1 MRRENKNPRK
11 ILFSV
16 LIAIAFVVL
25 AGIKLGYANIIS
37 PKQGINEYH
46 FYNDTIEN
54 KASATE
60 IQKQLITD
68 EGKLSDP
75 GHVFKNKD
83 KVFLKWQDEEGN
95 EIKFDTPIEIKGNDK
110 KIINVYPVFKGQV
123 VITYYIVGDKNDRVY
138 MTDTISDADS
148 YKLPE
153 DPTIYDANKY
163 FVNWSTS
170 KDGKSG
176 VYDEESLKND
186 IKAGKTDIKLYA
198 ITEFKHKATFITG
211 DGASFQDQILADD
224 GGKLDKMPEK
234 PTRAGYEFSHW
245 SLTEDGD
252 PVDLNTLVLDKDI
265 NVYAVWKP
273 VVVDYKFKVMVQN
286 INDDGYTFH
295 EIISAR
301 GLNGEKTSLPF
312 KGSENPDPKVAPSGP
327 IVEDIA
333 KLTEKDGRFND
344 SYNSKDENGQMDHTY
359 TNPQTLDYLG
369 FHLNEEKTKQ
379 AFETIKADGSTVV
392 PVYMDRNVHTIWV
405 YKNASGTSYYQAN
418 WVNATDENG
427 NIHVDLRYGQ
437 SSETWFDK
445 LNKDYIYYKDK
456 SIGSFYTKA
465 PVMGDKDVYMYR
477 VYAKGQGFQL
487 RFVEWDPSKFN
498 AQINSGSLDQLK
510 ATLGTMKEIGDRVK
524 FENTEHYVTYYG
536 RNYRV
541 FEPSDG
547 MWASKTNTWVD
558 ETDHVDDI
566 KGFQPKTGDMS
577 ADGLQSV
584 NVNNPAFRDYMFTPK
599 GYGGYFNYTGTK
611 YIDNGSYVGFL
622 FYERKTY
629 NIIYYSGNKK
639 LASNPYKYEADTSDF
654 GLDYKIGETKNPDNP
669 NQVFMGWYEDSSFS
683 VEHKHEDGAKMPAHD
698 ITVYAKWDSRQ
709 YEVTFHTNQD
719 DYEKDTEKIT
729 EIPEDDTLYDGK
741 YKDAKVSEENFPQPV
756 KPKDATEFLGW
767 YEKNKNG
774 RFVKANLHKPIKN
787 NDTHLYAKWKY
798 DYLELKY
805 DLNLPA
811 TDKVEGK
818 APTDSNSYIKDA
830 KAQATDVGNVKVNGG
845 KKVFVGWSETKDGS
859 SGLILPSETVLMD
872 KNKTLYA
879 QWKEIPD
886 LPTTKVTYDANGGEG
901 AQYEVEEII
910 TNDSHKVLGN
920 GEGEKINYTRE
931 GYVFKGWNRD
941 KNATKAE
948 FQKDDEV
955 TVTSLDE
962 STNNYIY
969 AIWAPIINYTT
980 DGNGQV
986 KEGENFVDNTKEE
999 VELKSNPKGTD
1010 TKAKEGYKFSHW
1022 TADKEITLND
1032 GTKIAAGEKIT
1043 EEQLKQAVITE
1054 PLTFKANFVKDAP
1067 NEFNVT
1073 HEFKVADDSPIKE
1086 MPADVKK
1093 AVDAQLPDDK
1103 TAEDGKTTTPG
1114 ELKAPK
1120 DVEDKTNDG
1129 VWKFE
1134 SFKDQDTTTD
1144 EVDAKVNGADVKFE
1158 GEWKFTPNE
1167 HKVTYEYVSGTE
1179 GVDLP
1184 AELKAKAPKEV
1195 TGKVKGDKITSPVPE
1210 GKDAE
1215 FRDETNKG
1223 TWTFKSYDKDSVEI
1237 TNKDEN
1243 VQGTWEFTPDPE
1255 PGKYN
1260 VTHEFKV
1267 AEDSPVKEMPA
1278 DVKKAVDAQLPENK
1292 TAEDGKT
1299 TTPGEL
1305 KDPKDVEDKTNDG
1318 VWKFEGFKDQNPD
1331 TKDVDAK
1338 VNGADVKFEGEWKF
1352 KPNEHEVTYEYVSGT
1367 EGKELPAELKAKAP
1381 EKVTGKVKGD
1391 TVTSPVPTG
1400 DDATF
1405 RDEANKGTWTFKSYD
1420 KNEVEITNKDEKVTG
1435 TWEFTPDAEPGKY
1448 NVTHKF
1454 VSKDP
1459 NKELPQEVLALL
1471 PADQTGKE
1479 KGDVVKPTE
1488 PKTKTV
1494 EVKDGTWKFVSYD
1507 KDSKTVEDKDVEFT
1521 GTWEFTPKTTPIDYN
1536 VSHKFVSATEG
1547 KTLPKA
1553 VTDLTPDQQT
1563 GKKDGETVTPTAP
1576 TQTEVKDTEND
1587 GTWKFEGYDE
1597 NSKTINKSDVTFEGK
1612 WKFTLNE
1619 HKVTYEYVSG
1629 TEGVELPEALK
1640 AKAPDEVTGKVKG
1653 DTVTSP
1659 VPTGD
1664 DATFRDDVNKG
1675 TWTFKSYDKNDVTI
1689 SNKDEKVT
1697 GTWEFTP
1704 DVVTEYVDE
1713 DGNTISPK
1721 ENGAKEKKDID
1732 GYEFV
1737 RTEKDDK
1744 GNTKHIYKKKTT
1756 PTDYNVNHKFVSAT
1770 EGKDLPKAVTDLTPD
1785 QQTGKK
1791 DGDTVTPTAPT
1802 QKEVKDTEND
1812 GTWTFE
1818 GYDENSKTIN
1828 KSDVTFEGKWKFT
1841 PNEHKVTYKFESE
1854 DPTKPLPKEVTDLL
1868 PDPEKGKVKGDKVT
1882 PTKPV
1887 PESITTK
1894 DGVWTFVGYDEE
1906 SKTVGDKDVEFI
1918 GKWKFSPKPD
1928 PVTYNVNH
1936 QFKSATKGKD
1946 LPQAVK
1952 DQLPDQQTGIEDGKT
1967 VTPTS
1972 PKKEKVEDTD
1982 NDGTWTFKGYKD
1994 LDTTTDDVDAKVDGA
2009 DVMFEGSWEFTP
2021 NKHKVTYEYVS
2032 GTKGVDL
2039 PEALKA
2045 KAPKEVTGKVKGDK
2059 VTSPVPEGK
2068 DAEFRDDKNKGTWTF
2083 KSFDKNS
2090 VEISNQDEKVTGTWV
2105 FTPDP
2110 EYKVE
2115 HKFVSSTKGKDLP
2128 KAVTDL
2134 TPAQQTGKKDG
2145 ETVTPT
2151 APKETKV
2158 EDKTNDGTW
2167 TFEGYDK
2174 DSKTIDKSDV
2184 TFEGKWKFTP
2194 NKHEV
2199 IHKFVSKDP
2208 NKKLPKEVTDLLP
2221 ANQTEKVK
2229 GDEVTPSEPQT
2240 KTVKVKDGT
2249 WKFVSYDKDNK
2260 TVEDKDVEFIGTW
2273 EFTPK
2278 TTPTDVVTEYVD
2290 EDGNTIAPK
2299 ENGTKAKKD
2308 IDGYEFVRTETDEQ
2322 GNTKH
2327 IYKKKVTPP
2336 ADVVTE
2342 YVDEDGKTIS
2352 PKENGT
2358 KEKKDIDGYVFVRTE
2373 TDDKGNTKHI
2383 YKKKT
2388 TPSPSVVTKFVDEKG
2403 NPIAKDEDGK
2413 QDKKD
2418 IPGYEFVKTETD
2430 KDGNVIHVY
2439 KFKQT
2444 PSPTVETRYVD
2455 TEGNQILADKAGT
2468 HDPSTIE
2475 GYQLVRTEKDENG
2488 NTVHIYKKLAP
2499 VPKVETRYVDENGNQ
2514 LLPPK
2519 EGTQNQVNIDGYDYV
2534 STNKDNNGN
2543 TIHVYKKKPIQ
2554 DVETRYL
2561 DTEGNQILADKAG
2574 THDPSTIEGYQ
2585 LVRTEKDENGNTVHI
2600 YKKLAPVPKVET
2612 RYVDENG
2619 NQLLLP
2625 KEGTQN
2631 QVNIEGYDYVS
2642 TNKDNNGNTIH
2653 VYKKKVLTPDVVTK
2667 YVDENGNEISDT
2679 QKGKHPSKNIEGYEI
2694 ITTKSDEKGNIIYVY
2709 RKKAAPT
2716 KVVTKFVDEKGNPIA
2731 ESEDGKKP
2739 KKDIK
2744 GYEFVKTE
2752 TDKDGNTIH
2761 IYKKKEN
2768 TSKVVTKYVDENG
2781 KTIAPNEDGKKP
2793 KKDIKGYEFVKTE
2806 TDKNGNTI
2814 HIYKK
2819 SSSAENKYKVTHKF
2833 ESSTPGKSL
2842 PKEIL
2847 DLLPKNQDGIENGTK
2862 VSPTKPSKL
2871 EVKVKDG
2878 TWVFEGYDKD
2888 SSVVNSKDVNFT
2900 GKWKFV
2906 PNKIGKIKVSTGAN
2920 SRSKSNVKTG
2930 IEGSSNLIFVLIGS
2944 AFALYKNKKNKY

>member
-54 KASATE
+54 KDSAKE
-60 IQKQLITD
+60 IQKQIVLDKKSI
-68 EGKLSDP
+68 SDP
-75 GHVFKNKD
+75 GHVFKDKD
-83 KVFLKWQDEEGN
+83 KVLLKWQDEEGN
-95 EIKFDTPIEIKGNDK
+95 DIKFDTPIEIKGNDK
-110 KIINVYPVFKGQV
+110 KIINVYPVFKNQV
-123 VITYYIVGDKNDRVY
+123 VITYYISGSTNDRVY
-138 MTDTISDADS
+138 MTDTITDASS
-148 YKLPE
+148 YKLPV

-163 FVNWSTS
+163 FVNWSET

-176 VYDEESLKND
+176 VYDEESLKKD
-186 IKAGKTDIKLYA
+186 IAAGKTDIKLYA

-622 FYERKTY
+622 FYKRKTY

-719 DYEKDTEKIT
+719 DYEKDIEKIT

-872 KNKTLYA
+872 KSKTLYA

-886 LPTTKVTYDANGGEG
+886 LPTTKVTYDANGGVG
-901 AQYEVEEII
+901 DQYVVEEII

-955 TVTSLDE
+955 TVNSLDE
-962 STNNYIY
+962 SKNNYIY

-986 KEGENFVDNTKEE
+986 KEDENFVDNTKEE
-999 VELKSNPKGTD
+999 VELKSNPKGTE

-1032 GTKIAAGEKIT
+1032 GTKIPVGEKIT

-1054 PLTFKANFVKDAP
+1054 PLTFTANFVKDAP

-1073 HEFKVADDSPIKE
+1073 HEFKVAKDSPIKE
-1086 MPADVKK
+1086 MPADIKI
-1093 AVDAQLPDDK
+1093 AVYSQLPDDK
-1103 TAEDGKTTTPG
+1103 KAEDGKTTTPG
-1114 ELKAPK
+1114 ELK
-1120 DVEDKTNDG
+1120 N
-1129 VWKFE
+1129 
-1134 SFKDQDTTTD
+1134 
-1144 EVDAKVNGADVKFE
+1144 
-1158 GEWKFTPNE
+1158 
-1167 HKVTYEYVSGTE
+1167 
-1179 GVDLP
+1179 
-1184 AELKAKAPKEV
+1184 
-1195 TGKVKGDKITSPVPE
+1195 
-1210 GKDAE
+1210 
-1215 FRDETNKG
+1215 
-1223 TWTFKSYDKDSVEI
+1223 
-1237 TNKDEN
+1237 
-1243 VQGTWEFTPDPE
+1243 
-1255 PGKYN
+1255 
-1260 VTHEFKV
+1260 
-1267 AEDSPVKEMPA
+1267 
-1278 DVKKAVDAQLPENK
+1278 PEN
-1292 TAEDGKT
+1292 
-1299 TTPGEL
+1299 
-1305 KDPKDVEDKTNDG
+1305 VEDKTNDG

-1338 VNGADVKFEGEWKF
+1338 VNGADVTFEGTWKF
-1352 KPNEHEVTYEYVSGT
+1352 TPNKHKVTYEYVSGT
-1367 EGKELPAELKAKAP
+1367 EGKELPEALKAKAP
-1381 EKVTGKVKGD
+1381 KEVTGKVKGN

-1405 RDEANKGTWTFKSYD
+1405 RDDKNKGTWTFKSYD
-1420 KNEVEITNKDEKVTG
+1420 KNEVEITNKDENVKG
-1435 TWEFTPDAEPGKY
+1435 TWEFTPDPEPGKY

-1459 NKELPQEVLALL
+1459 NKELPKEVLALV
-1471 PADQTGKE
+1471 PADQTGKV

-1488 PKTKTV
+1488 PQTKTV
-1494 EVKDGTWKFVSYD
+1494 NVEDGTWTFVEYD
-1507 KDSKTVEDKDVEFT
+1507 KNQETIDNKDVEFT
-1521 GTWEFTPKTTPIDYN
+1521 GTWEFTPKTTPTDYN
-1536 VSHKFVSATEG
+1536 VNHKFVSSTEG
-1547 KTLPKA
+1547 KALPKA

-1576 TQTEVKDTEND
+1576 KETTVEDAGND
-1587 GTWKFEGYDE
+1587 GTWKFEGYDKD
-1597 NSKTINKSDVTFEGK
+1597 SKTID
-1612 WKFTLNE
+1612 
-1619 HKVTYEYVSG
+1619 
-1629 TEGVELPEALK
+1629 
-1640 AKAPDEVTGKVKG
+1640 
-1653 DTVTSP
+1653 
-1659 VPTGD
+1659 
-1664 DATFRDDVNKG
+1664 
-1675 TWTFKSYDKNDVTI
+1675 
-1689 SNKDEKVT
+1689 
-1697 GTWEFTP
+1697 
-1704 DVVTEYVDE
+1704 
-1713 DGNTISPK
+1713 
-1721 ENGAKEKKDID
+1721 
-1732 GYEFV
+1732 
-1737 RTEKDDK
+1737 
-1744 GNTKHIYKKKTT
+1744 
-1756 PTDYNVNHKFVSAT
+1756 
-1770 EGKDLPKAVTDLTPD
+1770 
-1785 QQTGKK
+1785 
-1791 DGDTVTPTAPT
+1791 
-1802 QKEVKDTEND
+1802 
-1812 GTWTFE
+1812 
-1818 GYDENSKTIN
+1818 

-1841 PNEHKVTYKFESE
+1841 PNKHKVTYEYVSGTKGKELPEALKAKAPKEATGKVKGDKVTSPVPEGKDAEFRDETNKGTWTFKSYDKNEVEITNKDENVKGTWVFTPDAEPNKYNVKHEFVSATEGKTLPQAVKELTPKDQTGKEDGSVVKPTEPEKTKVADTENDGTWTFEGYKDQDKTTDEVDAKVNGADVKFEGEWKFTPNEHQVTYKFESE

-1882 PTKPV
+1882 PTKPI

-1894 DGVWTFVGYDEE
+1894 DGVWTFVKY
-1906 SKTVGDKDVEFI
+1906 DKDSETVDNKDLVFT
-1918 GKWKFSPKPD
+1918 GTWKFSPKPV
-1928 PVTYNVNH
+1928 PTTYKVNH

-1952 DQLPDQQTGIEDGKT
+1952 DQLPDQQTGIEDKST
-1967 VTPTS
+1967 VTPTA

-1982 NDGTWTFKGYKD
+1982 NDGIWKFKGYKD
-1994 LDTTTDDVDAKVDGA
+1994 LDENTEKVDAKVDGA

-2032 GTKGVDL
+2032 GTEGKEL
-2039 PEALKA
+2039 PAELKA

-2128 KAVTDL
+2128 KAVTNL
-2134 TPAQQTGKKDG
+2134 TPKDQTGKKDG

-2221 ANQTEKVK
+2221 ANQTGKVK
-2229 GDEVTPSEPQT
+2229 GDEVTPTEPKT

-2249 WKFVSYDKDNK
+2249 WKFVSYDKENK
-2260 TVEDKDVEFIGTW
+2260 KVEDKDVEFTGTW
-2273 EFTPK
+2273 EFIP
-2278 TTPTDVVTEYVD
+2278 DVVTEYVD
-2290 EDGNTIAPK
+2290 ENGKTIAPK
-2299 ENGTKAKKD
+2299 EDGTKPNKE
-2308 IDGYEFVRTETDEQ
+2308 IDGYKFVKTEKDDK

-2342 YVDEDGKTIS
+2342 YVDEDGNTIA
-2352 PKENGT
+2352 PKENGKQT
-2358 KEKKDIDGYVFVRTE
+2358 NKDIDGYEFVKTT

-2388 TPSPSVVTKFVDEKG
+2388 TPSPSIVTKFVDEKG
-2403 NPIAKDEDGK
+2403 NPLAKDEDGK

-2418 IPGYEFVKTETD
+2418 FPGYEFVETKND
-2430 KDGNVIHVY
+2430 KDGNVVHVY
-2439 KFKQT
+2439 KLIPT
-2444 PSPTVETRYVD
+2444 TTVETRYVD
-2455 TEGNQILADKAGT
+2455 TEGKQILADKAGT

-2475 GYQLVRTEKDENG
+2475 GYQFVKTEKDEKG

-2519 EGTQNQVNIDGYDYV
+2519 EGTQNQVNIDGYDYI

-2554 DVETRYL
+2554 DVETRYV

-2574 THDPSTIEGYQ
+2574 THDPSNIEGYQ
-2585 LVRTEKDENGNTVHI
+2585 FVRTEKDEKGNTRHI
-2600 YKKLAPVPKVET
+2600 YQKLAPVPKVET

-2631 QVNIEGYDYVS
+2631 QVNIDGYDYVS

-2653 VYKKKVLTPDVVTK
+2653 VYKKKVITPDVVTK
-2667 YVDENGNEISDT
+2667 YVDENGNEIADT

-2709 RKKAAPT
+2709 RKKPDPT

-2731 ESEDGKKP
+2731 KSEDGKKP

-2768 TSKVVTKYVDENG
+2768 TSKVVTKFVDEKGNP
-2781 KTIAPNEDGKKP
+2781 IAESEDGKKP

-2814 HIYKK
+2814 HIYKKK

-2847 DLLPKNQDGIENGTK
+2847 DLLPKNQDGIENGRK

-2888 SSVVNSKDVNFT
+2888 SSIVNNKDVNFT

-2906 PNKIGKIKVSTGAN
+2906 PNKIGKIKVSTGTN

>member
-16 LIAIAFVVL
+16 LLAIAFVVL

-54 KASATE
+54 KDSAKE
-60 IQKQLITD
+60 IQKQIVLD
-68 EGKLSDP
+68 GKTISDP
-75 GHVFKNKD
+75 GHVFKDKD
-83 KVFLKWQDEEGN
+83 KVLLKWQDEEGN
-95 EIKFDTPIEIKGNDK
+95 DIKFDTPIEIKGNDK
-110 KIINVYPVFKGQV
+110 KIINVYPVFKNQV
-123 VITYYIVGDKNDRVY
+123 VITYYIPGSTKDKVY
-138 MTDTISDADS
+138 MTDTITDASS
-148 YKLPE
+148 YKLPV

-170 KDGKSG
+170 KDGSSG
-176 VYDEESLKND
+176 TYDENSLKKD
-186 IKAGKTDIKLYA
+186 IEAGKTDIKLYA

-211 DGASFQDQILADD
+211 EGASFQDQILASEDS
-224 GGKLDKMPEK
+224 KLDKMPED

-245 SLTEDGD
+245 SLAEDGD
-252 PVDLNTLVLDKDI
+252 PVDLNTLILDKDI
-265 NVYAVWKP
+265 TVYAVWKP

-301 GLNGEKTSLPF
+301 GLNGQQTSLPF
-312 KGSENPDPKVAPSGP
+312 KGSENPDPKVAPTGP
-327 IVEDIA
+327 IVEDIK
-333 KLTEKDGRFND
+333 KLTEKDGRFSD
-344 SYNSKDENGQMDHTY
+344 AYNSKDSNGKMDHTY

-392 PVYMDRNVHTIWV
+392 PVYMDRNVHTVWV
-405 YKNASGTSYYQAN
+405 YKNASSTSYYQAN
-418 WVNATDENG
+418 WVNATDNNG

-437 SSETWFDK
+437 SSEEWFAK
-445 LNKDYIYYKDK
+445 LNKDYIYYRDK
-456 SIGSFYTKA
+456 TIESFYTKA
-465 PVMGDKDVYMYR
+465 PVMGDEDIYMYR
-477 VYAKGQGFQL
+477 VLAKGTKYEL

-498 AQINSGSLDQLK
+498 SNINRSDLATLK
-510 ATLGTMKEIGDRVK
+510 NTLGTMKEIGERVSFQNSEWYMNWNGYK
-524 FENTEHYVTYYG
+524 
-536 RNYRV
+536 YRV
-541 FEPSDG
+541 FEPYNNNYSQITY
-547 MWASKTNTWVD
+547 SWVD
-558 ETDHVDDI
+558 KTDHVDDI
-566 KGFQPKTGDMS
+566 KGFQPKKGDMS

-584 NVNNPAFRDYMFTPK
+584 NVNNPAFRDYMFAAGK
-599 GYGGYFNYTGTK
+599 GLGNYKNYTGTPYK
-611 YIDNGSYVGFL
+611 DDDGSYVGFL

-683 VEHKHEDGAKMPAHD
+683 VEHKHENGAKMPAHD

-719 DYEKDTEKIT
+719 DYEKDIEKIT

-741 YKDAKVSEENFPQPV
+741 YKDAKASKENFPQPV

-879 QWKEIPD
+879 QWKEIPE
-886 LPTTKVTYDANGGEG
+886 LPTTKVTYDANGGVG
-901 AQYEVEEII
+901 DQYVVEEII
-910 TNDSHKVLGN
+910 TNDSHTVLGN
-920 GEGEKINYTRE
+920 GEGEKINYARE

-955 TVTSLDE
+955 TVNSLDE
-962 STNNYIY
+962 SKNNYIY

-986 KEGENFVDNTKEE
+986 KEYEKFVDKTNEE
-999 VELKSNPKGTD
+999 VELKSNPKGTE
-1010 TKAKEGYKFSHW
+1010 TKANEGYKFSHW

-1032 GTKIAAGEKIT
+1032 GTKIPAGEKIT

-1054 PLTFKANFVKDAP
+1054 PLTFKANFVKDAT
-1067 NEFNVT
+1067 NEFNVR
-1073 HEFKVADDSPIKE
+1073 HEFKVAEDSPIKE
-1086 MPADVKK
+1086 MPADVKT
-1093 AVDAQLPDDK
+1093 AVDAQLPENK
-1103 TAEDGKTTTPG
+1103 TAEDGSVVTPT
-1114 ELKAPK
+1114 APK
-1120 DVEDKTNDG
+1120 QTTVEDTENDG
-1129 VWKFE
+1129 TWTFE
-1134 SFKDQDTTTD
+1134 GYKDQDKTTD
-1144 EVDAKVNGADVKFE
+1144 EVDAKVDGADVTFE
-1158 GEWKFTPNE
+1158 GEWKFKPNE

-1179 GVDLP
+1179 GKELP
-1184 AELKAKAPKEV
+1184 EALKNKAPEEV
-1195 TGKVKGDKITSPVPE
+1195 TGKVKGDKVTSPVPT

-1215 FRDETNKG
+1215 FRDDVNKG
-1223 TWTFKSYDKDSVEI
+1223 TW
-1237 TNKDEN
+1237 
-1243 VQGTWEFTPDPE
+1243 
-1255 PGKYN
+1255 
-1260 VTHEFKV
+1260 
-1267 AEDSPVKEMPA
+1267 
-1278 DVKKAVDAQLPENK
+1278 
-1292 TAEDGKT
+1292 
-1299 TTPGEL
+1299 
-1305 KDPKDVEDKTNDG
+1305 
-1318 VWKFEGFKDQNPD
+1318 
-1331 TKDVDAK
+1331 
-1338 VNGADVKFEGEWKF
+1338 KF
-1352 KPNEHEVTYEYVSGT
+1352 K
-1367 EGKELPAELKAKAP
+1367 A
-1381 EKVTGKVKGD
+1381 
-1391 TVTSPVPTG
+1391 
-1400 DDATF
+1400 
-1405 RDEANKGTWTFKSYD
+1405 YD
-1420 KNEVEITNKDEKVTG
+1420 KNDITISNKDEKVTG
-1435 TWEFTPDAEPGKY
+1435 TWEFTPDPEPGKY

-1459 NKELPQEVLALL
+1459 NKELP
-1471 PADQTGKE
+1471 
-1479 KGDVVKPTE
+1479 
-1488 PKTKTV
+1488 
-1494 EVKDGTWKFVSYD
+1494 
-1507 KDSKTVEDKDVEFT
+1507 
-1521 GTWEFTPKTTPIDYN
+1521 
-1536 VSHKFVSATEG
+1536 
-1547 KTLPKA
+1547 KA
-1553 VTDLTPDQQT
+1553 VTDLTP
-1563 GKKDGETVTPTAP
+1563 A
-1576 TQTEVKDTEND
+1576 
-1587 GTWKFEGYDE
+1587 
-1597 NSKTINKSDVTFEGK
+1597 
-1612 WKFTLNE
+1612 
-1619 HKVTYEYVSG
+1619 
-1629 TEGVELPEALK
+1629 
-1640 AKAPDEVTGKVKG
+1640 
-1653 DTVTSP
+1653 
-1659 VPTGD
+1659 
-1664 DATFRDDVNKG
+1664 
-1675 TWTFKSYDKNDVTI
+1675 
-1689 SNKDEKVT
+1689 
-1697 GTWEFTP
+1697 
-1704 DVVTEYVDE
+1704 
-1713 DGNTISPK
+1713 
-1721 ENGAKEKKDID
+1721 
-1732 GYEFV
+1732 
-1737 RTEKDDK
+1737 
-1744 GNTKHIYKKKTT
+1744 
-1756 PTDYNVNHKFVSAT
+1756 
-1770 EGKDLPKAVTDLTPD
+1770 

-1791 DGDTVTPTAPT
+1791 DGDTVTPTAPKQT
-1802 QKEVKDTEND
+1802 TVEDTEND

-1818 GYDENSKTIN
+1818 GYKDQNPDTKDVDAKVN
-1828 KSDVTFEGKWKFT
+1828 GADVTFEGEWKFK
-1841 PNEHKVTYKFESE
+1841 PNEHKV
-1854 DPTKPLPKEVTDLL
+1854 
-1868 PDPEKGKVKGDKVT
+1868 
-1882 PTKPV
+1882 
-1887 PESITTK
+1887 I
-1894 DGVWTFVGYDEE
+1894 
-1906 SKTVGDKDVEFI
+1906 
-1918 GKWKFSPKPD
+1918 
-1928 PVTYNVNH
+1928 
-1936 QFKSATKGKD
+1936 
-1946 LPQAVK
+1946 
-1952 DQLPDQQTGIEDGKT
+1952 
-1967 VTPTS
+1967 
-1972 PKKEKVEDTD
+1972 
-1982 NDGTWTFKGYKD
+1982 
-1994 LDTTTDDVDAKVDGA
+1994 
-2009 DVMFEGSWEFTP
+2009 
-2021 NKHKVTYEYVS
+2021 YEYVS
-2032 GTKGVDL
+2032 GTEGLEL
-2039 PEALKA
+2039 PAELKA

-2068 DAEFRDDKNKGTWTF
+2068 DATFRDEANKGTWTF

-2115 HKFVSSTKGKDLP
+2115 HKFVSSTKGKELP

-2134 TPAQQTGKKDG
+2134 TPKDQTGKKEGD
-2145 ETVTPT
+2145 TVTPT
-2151 APKETKV
+2151 APTQTEVKDTE
-2158 EDKTNDGTW
+2158 NDGTW
-2167 TFEGYDK
+2167 KFEGYDEN
-2174 DSKTIDKSDV
+2174 SKTIDKSDV

-2221 ANQTEKVK
+2221 ANQTGKVK

-2249 WKFVSYDKDNK
+2249 WKFVSYDKENK
-2260 TVEDKDVEFIGTW
+2260 KVEDKDVEFTGTW
-2273 EFTPK
+2273 EFIP
-2278 TTPTDVVTEYVD
+2278 DVFTEYVD
-2290 EDGNTIAPK
+2290 EDGN
-2299 ENGTKAKKD
+2299 
-2308 IDGYEFVRTETDEQ
+2308 
-2322 GNTKH
+2322 
-2327 IYKKKVTPP
+2327 
-2336 ADVVTE
+2336 
-2342 YVDEDGKTIS
+2342 TIS

-2358 KEKKDIDGYVFVRTE
+2358 KEKKDIDGYEFVRTEKDDKGNTKHIYKKKTTPTPDVVTEYVDENGKTIAPKEDGKKPNKEINGYEFVRTE

-2388 TPSPSVVTKFVDEKG
+2388 TPSPSIVTKFVDEKG
-2403 NPIAKDEDGK
+2403 NPLAKDEDGK

-2418 IPGYEFVKTETD
+2418 IPGYEFVETKND
-2430 KDGNVIHVY
+2430 KDGNVVHVY
-2439 KFKQT
+2439 KLI

-2455 TEGNQILADKAGT
+2455 TEGKQILADKAGT

-2475 GYQLVRTEKDENG
+2475 GYQFVKTEKDEKG

-2519 EGTQNQVNIDGYDYV
+2519 EGTQNQVNIDGYDYI

-2554 DVETRYL
+2554 DVETRYV

-2585 LVRTEKDENGNTVHI
+2585 LVRTEKDENGNTRHI
-2600 YKKLAPVPKVET
+2600 YQKLAPAVKVET

-2619 NQLLLP
+2619 NQLLPP

-2631 QVNIEGYDYVS
+2631 QVNIDGYDYIS

-2653 VYKKKVLTPDVVTK
+2653 TYKKAFKKPVTK
-2667 YVDENGNEISDT
+2667 FVDENGNEIAESEM
-2679 QKGKHPSKNIEGYEI
+2679 GRNPSKAIPGYEI
-2694 ITTKSDEKGNIIYVY
+2694 ITTKTDEKGNLIYVY
-2709 RKKAAPT
+2709 RKKPDST
-2716 KVVTKFVDEKGNPIA
+2716 KVVTKFVDENGKTIA
-2731 ESEDGKKP
+2731 PNEDGKKP

-2752 TDKDGNTIH
+2752 TDKDGNTVY

-2768 TSKVVTKYVDENG
+2768 TSKVVTKFVDEKGNP
-2781 KTIAPNEDGKKP
+2781 IAENEDGKKP

-2819 SSSAENKYKVTHKF
+2819 SSSTENKYKVTHKF
-2833 ESSTPGKSL
+2833 ESTTPGKSL

-2847 DLLPKNQDGIENGTK
+2847 DLLPKNQEGIENGRK

-2888 SSVVNSKDVNFT
+2888 SSVVNNKDVNFT

>member
-46 FYNDTIEN
+46 FYNDTIGN
-54 KASATE
+54 KDTAKE
-60 IQKQLITD
+60 IQKQIILD
-68 EGKLSDP
+68 GKSISDP
-75 GHVFKNKD
+75 GHVFKD
-83 KVFLKWQDEEGN
+83 KSNVLEKWQDEEGN
-95 EIKFDTPIEIKGNDK
+95 DIKFDTPIEVKGNDK
-110 KIINVYPVFKGQV
+110 KIINVYPVFKNQV
-123 VITYYIVGDKNDRVY
+123 VITYYIVGSTNDRVY
-138 MTDTISDADS
+138 MTDTINDASS
-148 YKLPE
+148 YKLPV

-163 FVNWSTS
+163 FVNWSET

-176 VYDEESLKND
+176 VYDEESLKKD
-186 IKAGKTDIKLYA
+186 IAAGKTDIKLYA

-344 SYNSKDENGQMDHTY
+344 SYNSKDENGKMDHTY
-359 TNPQTLDYLG
+359 SNPQTLDYLG

-418 WVNATDENG
+418 WVNATDNNG

-445 LNKDYIYYKDK
+445 LNKDYIYYMDK
-456 SIGSFYTKA
+456 SIGSFYTRA
-465 PVMGDKDVYMYR
+465 PAMGDKDIYMYR
-477 VYAKGQGFQL
+477 VLAKGTKYQL

-498 AQINSGSLDQLK
+498 AQINSSNLATLQS
-510 ATLGTMKEIGDRVK
+510 TLGTMKEIGKRVSFQNSEWYMNWNGYK
-524 FENTEHYVTYYG
+524 
-536 RNYRV
+536 YRV
-541 FEPSDG
+541 FEPYQGNYQQITYS
-547 MWASKTNTWVD
+547 WVD
-558 ETDHVDDI
+558 KTDHVDDI
-566 KGFQPKTGDMS
+566 KGFQPKKGDMS

-584 NVNNPAFRDYMFTPK
+584 NVNNPAFRDYMFAAGK
-599 GYGGYFNYTGTK
+599 GLGGYQNYTGTP
-611 YIDNGSYVGFL
+611 YIEDGSYVGFL

-629 NIIYYSGNKK
+629 NINYYSGSTK
-639 LASNPYKYEADTSDF
+639 LASKPYKYEADTSDF
-654 GLDYKIGETKNPDNP
+654 GLGYEKGVTTNPKNP
-669 NQVFMGWYEDSSFS
+669 NQVFMGWYEDSTFS

-719 DYEKDTEKIT
+719 DYKKDIEKIT

-872 KNKTLYA
+872 KSKTLYA

-886 LPTTKVTYDANGGEG
+886 LPTTKVTYDANGGVG
-901 AQYEVEEII
+901 AQHVVEEII

-1073 HEFKVADDSPIKE
+1073 HEF
-1086 MPADVKK
+1086 
-1093 AVDAQLPDDK
+1093 
-1103 TAEDGKTTTPG
+1103 
-1114 ELKAPK
+1114 
-1120 DVEDKTNDG
+1120 
-1129 VWKFE
+1129 
-1134 SFKDQDTTTD
+1134 
-1144 EVDAKVNGADVKFE
+1144 
-1158 GEWKFTPNE
+1158 
-1167 HKVTYEYVSGTE
+1167 
-1179 GVDLP
+1179 
-1184 AELKAKAPKEV
+1184 
-1195 TGKVKGDKITSPVPE
+1195 
-1210 GKDAE
+1210 
-1215 FRDETNKG
+1215 
-1223 TWTFKSYDKDSVEI
+1223 
-1237 TNKDEN
+1237 
-1243 VQGTWEFTPDPE
+1243 
-1255 PGKYN
+1255 
-1260 VTHEFKV
+1260 
-1267 AEDSPVKEMPA
+1267 
-1278 DVKKAVDAQLPENK
+1278 
-1292 TAEDGKT
+1292 
-1299 TTPGEL
+1299 
-1305 KDPKDVEDKTNDG
+1305 
-1318 VWKFEGFKDQNPD
+1318 
-1331 TKDVDAK
+1331 
-1338 VNGADVKFEGEWKF
+1338 
-1352 KPNEHEVTYEYVSGT
+1352 VSGT
-1367 EGKELPAELKAKAP
+1367 EGK
-1381 EKVTGKVKGD
+1381 D
-1391 TVTSPVPTG
+1391 
-1400 DDATF
+1400 
-1405 RDEANKGTWTFKSYD
+1405 
-1420 KNEVEITNKDEKVTG
+1420 
-1435 TWEFTPDAEPGKY
+1435 
-1448 NVTHKF
+1448 
-1454 VSKDP
+1454 
-1459 NKELPQEVLALL
+1459 LPQAVKDLT
-1471 PADQTGKE
+1471 PKDQTGKE
-1479 KGDVVKPTE
+1479 DGSVVKPTE
-1488 PKTKTV
+1488 PK
-1494 EVKDGTWKFVSYD
+1494 E
-1507 KDSKTVEDKDVEFT
+1507 
-1521 GTWEFTPKTTPIDYN
+1521 
-1536 VSHKFVSATEG
+1536 
-1547 KTLPKA
+1547 
-1553 VTDLTPDQQT
+1553 
-1563 GKKDGETVTPTAP
+1563 
-1576 TQTEVKDTEND
+1576 TEVKDTEND
-1587 GTWKFEGYDE
+1587 GTWKFEGYKDQDKTTDE
-1597 NSKTINKSDVTFEGK
+1597 VDAKVDGADVKFEGE
-1612 WKFTLNE
+1612 WKFTPNK

-1629 TEGVELPEALK
+1629 TKGVELPEALK
-1640 AKAPDEVTGKVKG
+1640 AKAPEEVPGKVKG
-1653 DTVTSP
+1653 DKVKSP
-1659 VPTGD
+1659 VPEGK
-1664 DATFRDDVNKG
+1664 DAEYRDDVNKG
-1675 TWTFKSYDKNDVTI
+1675 TWTFKSYDKDEVEI

-1704 DVVTEYVDE
+1704 DQVPEVVTEYVDEDGKTIAPKENGTKDKKEIDGYEFVRTETDDKGNTKHIYKKKVTPPADVVTEYVDE

-1721 ENGAKEKKDID
+1721 ENGTKDKKEID

-1737 RTEKDDK
+1737 RTETDDK

-1770 EGKDLPKAVTDLTPD
+1770 EGKALPKAVTDLTPD

-1791 DGDTVTPTAPT
+1791 DGETVTPTAP
-1802 QKEVKDTEND
+1802 KETKVEDKTND

-1818 GYDENSKTIN
+1818 GYDKDSKTID

-1841 PNEHKVTYKFESE
+1841 PNEHKVTYEYVSGTEGVELPAELKAKAPKEVTGKVKGDKVTSPVPTGDDAEFRDETNKGTWKFESFDKDSVTITNQDEKVKGTWVFTPDQQPEKYNVTHEFVSATQGKDLPQAVKDLTPKDQTGKKDGSTVKPTEPEKTKVADTENDGTWKFEGYKDQDKTTDEVDAKVNGADVKFEGEWKFTPNKHEVTYKFESE

-1894 DGVWTFVGYDEE
+1894 DGVWTFVGYDEK
-1906 SKTVGDKDVEFI
+1906 SKTVGDEDVEFI
-1918 GKWKFSPKPD
+1918 GKWKFYPKPD

-1936 QFKSATKGKD
+1936 QFKSVTEGKD

-1952 DQLPDQQTGIEDGKT
+1952 DQLPAQQTNIKDKST
-1967 VTPTS
+1967 VTPTA

-2134 TPAQQTGKKDG
+2134 TPKDQTGKKDG

-2174 DSKTIDKSDV
+2174 DSKTIDKSDI

-2221 ANQTEKVK
+2221 ANQTGKVK
-2229 GDEVTPSEPQT
+2229 GDEVKPTEPQT

-2260 TVEDKDVEFIGTW
+2260 TVEDKDVEFTGTW
-2273 EFTPK
+2273 EFIP
-2278 TTPTDVVTEYVD
+2278 DVVTEYVD
-2290 EDGNTIAPK
+2290 ENGKTIAPK
-2299 ENGTKAKKD
+2299 EDGKQPNKN
-2308 IDGYEFVRTETDEQ
+2308 IDGYEFVRTEKDDK

-2342 YVDEDGKTIS
+2342 YVDEDGNTIS

-2358 KEKKDIDGYVFVRTE
+2358 KEKKDIDGYEFVRTE

-2388 TPSPSVVTKFVDEKG
+2388 TPSPSIVTKFVDEKG
-2403 NPIAKDEDGK
+2403 NPLAKDEDGK

-2418 IPGYEFVKTETD
+2418 IPGYQFVETKND
-2430 KDGNVIHVY
+2430 KDGNVVHVY
-2439 KFKQT
+2439 KLI

-2475 GYQLVRTEKDENG
+2475 GYQFVKTEKDEKG
-2488 NTVHIYKKLAP
+2488 NTVHIYKKIAP

-2554 DVETRYL
+2554 DVETRYV

-2612 RYVDENG
+2612 RYIDENG

-2631 QVNIEGYDYVS
+2631 QVNIDGYDYVS
-2642 TNKDNNGNTIH
+2642 TSKDNNGNTIH

-2667 YVDENGNEISDT
+2667 YVDENGNEIAET

-2694 ITTKSDEKGNIIYVY
+2694 ITTKTDEKGNIIYVY
-2709 RKKAAPT
+2709 RKKPNST
-2716 KVVTKFVDEKGNPIA
+2716 KVVTKF
-2731 ESEDGKKP
+2731 
-2739 KKDIK
+2739 
-2744 GYEFVKTE
+2744 
-2752 TDKDGNTIH
+2752 
-2761 IYKKKEN
+2761 
-2768 TSKVVTKYVDENG
+2768 VDENG

-2793 KKDIKGYEFVKTE
+2793 KKDIKGYEFVRTE
-2806 TDKNGNTI
+2806 TDKDGNTV

-2819 SSSAENKYKVTHKF
+2819 KTTPPTEVVTEYVDEDGKTIAPKETGTKDKKDIEGYEFVKTEKDNKGNTKHIYKKKSPSAENKYKVTHKF
-2833 ESSTPGKSL
+2833 ESTTPGKTL

-2847 DLLPKNQDGIENGTK
+2847 DLLPKNQEGIENGRK
-2862 VSPTKPSKL
+2862 VYPTKPSKL

-2888 SSVVNSKDVNFT
+2888 SSTIDNKDVNFT

-2906 PNKIGKIKVSTGAN
+2906 PNKIGKVRVSTGAN

-2944 AFALYKNKKNKY
+2944 AFALYKNKKNRY

>member
-54 KASATE
+54 KDSAKE
-60 IQKQLITD
+60 IQKQIILD
-68 EGKLSDP
+68 GKSISDP
-75 GHVFKNKD
+75 GHVFKD
-83 KVFLKWQDEEGN
+83 KSKVLEKWQDEEGN
-95 EIKFDTPIEIKGNDK
+95 DIKFDTPIEIKGNDK
-110 KIINVYPVFKGQV
+110 KIINVYPVFKNQV
-123 VITYYIVGDKNDRVY
+123 VITYYISGSTNDRVY
-138 MTDTISDADS
+138 MTDTITDASS
-148 YKLPE
+148 YKLPV

-163 FVNWSTS
+163 FVNWSET

-176 VYDEESLKND
+176 VYDEESLKKD
-186 IKAGKTDIKLYA
+186 IAAGKTDIKLYA

-719 DYEKDTEKIT
+719 DYEKDIEKIT

-805 DLNLPA
+805 DLNLPDA
-811 TDKVEGK
+811 DKVEGT
-818 APTDSNSYIKDA
+818 APTDSNSYINDA
-830 KAQATDVGNVKVNGG
+830 KALATDVGNVKVNGG

-886 LPTTKVTYDANGGEG
+886 LPTTKVTYDANGGVG
-901 AQYEVEEII
+901 AQHVVEEII

-920 GEGEKINYTRE
+920 GEGEKINFTRE

-962 STNNYIY
+962 SKNNYIY

-986 KEGENFVDNTKEE
+986 KEGEKFVDNTKEE

-1022 TADKEITLND
+1022 TADKEITLNN
-1032 GTKIAAGEKIT
+1032 GTKIPAGEKIT

-1067 NEFNVT
+1067 NEFNVR
-1073 HEFKVADDSPIKE
+1073 HEFKVAKDSPIKE
-1086 MPADVKK
+1086 MPADVKI
-1093 AVDAQLPDDK
+1093 AVDSQLPDDK
-1103 TAEDGKTTTPG
+1103 KAEDGSVVKPT
-1114 ELKAPK
+1114 APTQKEVK
-1120 DVEDKTNDG
+1120 DTENDG
-1129 VWKFE
+1129 VWTFE
-1134 SFKDQDTTTD
+1134 GYKDQNPDTTD
-1144 EVDAKVNGADVKFE
+1144 VDAKVNGADVKFE

-1167 HKVTYEYVSGTE
+1167 HKVTYEYVSGTKGIE
-1179 GVDLP
+1179 LP
-1184 AELKAKAPKEV
+1184 EALKAKAPKEV
-1195 TGKVKGDKITSPVPE
+1195 TGKVKGDKVTSPVPT

-1215 FRDETNKG
+1215 FRDEANKG
-1223 TWTFKSYDKDSVEI
+1223 TWKFKSYDKDSVEI
-1237 TNKDEN
+1237 TNKNEN
-1243 VQGTWEFTPDPE
+1243 VKGTWEFIPDP
-1255 PGKYN
+1255 
-1260 VTHEFKV
+1260 
-1267 AEDSPVKEMPA
+1267 
-1278 DVKKAVDAQLPENK
+1278 
-1292 TAEDGKT
+1292 
-1299 TTPGEL
+1299 
-1305 KDPKDVEDKTNDG
+1305 
-1318 VWKFEGFKDQNPD
+1318 
-1331 TKDVDAK
+1331 
-1338 VNGADVKFEGEWKF
+1338 
-1352 KPNEHEVTYEYVSGT
+1352 
-1367 EGKELPAELKAKAP
+1367 
-1381 EKVTGKVKGD
+1381 
-1391 TVTSPVPTG
+1391 
-1400 DDATF
+1400 
-1405 RDEANKGTWTFKSYD
+1405 
-1420 KNEVEITNKDEKVTG
+1420 
-1435 TWEFTPDAEPGKY
+1435 EPGKY

-1459 NKELPQEVLALL
+1459 NKKLPKEVLDLL
-1471 PADQTGKE
+1471 PANQTGKV
-1479 KGDVVKPTE
+1479 KGDEVKPTE

-1521 GTWEFTPKTTPIDYN
+1521 GTWEFTPKTTPTDYKVTHEFK
-1536 VSHKFVSATEG
+1536 VSEDSPIKEMPDEVKKAVDSQLPEDKKAEDG
-1547 KTLPKA
+1547 KTTTPGELKDPKD
-1553 VTDLTPDQQT
+1553 VEDKT
-1563 GKKDGETVTPTAP
+1563 
-1576 TQTEVKDTEND
+1576 ND
-1587 GTWKFEGYDE
+1587 GVWKFEGFKDQDPDT
-1597 NSKTINKSDVTFEGK
+1597 KDVDAKVNGADVKFEG
-1612 WKFTLNE
+1612 E
-1619 HKVTYEYVSG
+1619 
-1629 TEGVELPEALK
+1629 
-1640 AKAPDEVTGKVKG
+1640 
-1653 DTVTSP
+1653 
-1659 VPTGD
+1659 
-1664 DATFRDDVNKG
+1664 
-1675 TWTFKSYDKNDVTI
+1675 
-1689 SNKDEKVT
+1689 
-1697 GTWEFTP
+1697 
-1704 DVVTEYVDE
+1704 
-1713 DGNTISPK
+1713 
-1721 ENGAKEKKDID
+1721 
-1732 GYEFV
+1732 
-1737 RTEKDDK
+1737 
-1744 GNTKHIYKKKTT
+1744 
-1756 PTDYNVNHKFVSAT
+1756 
-1770 EGKDLPKAVTDLTPD
+1770 
-1785 QQTGKK
+1785 
-1791 DGDTVTPTAPT
+1791 
-1802 QKEVKDTEND
+1802 
-1812 GTWTFE
+1812 
-1818 GYDENSKTIN
+1818 
-1828 KSDVTFEGKWKFT
+1828 WKFT

-1854 DPTKPLPKEVTDLL
+1854 DPTKPLPDEVKNLL
-1868 PDPEKGKVKGDKVT
+1868 PNPEKGKVKGDKVT

-2039 PEALKA
+2039 PEELKA

-2128 KAVTDL
+2128 KAVKDL
-2134 TPAQQTGKKDG
+2134 TPKDQTGKKDG
-2145 ETVTPT
+2145 SVVKPT
-2151 APKETKV
+2151 DPTQKEVKDT
-2158 EDKTNDGTW
+2158 ENDGVW
-2167 TFEGYDK
+2167 TFEGYKDQDK
-2174 DSKTIDKSDV
+2174 TTDEVDAKVNGADV
-2184 TFEGKWKFTP
+2184 KFEGEWKFTP
-2194 NKHEV
+2194 NE
-2199 IHKFVSKDP
+2199 HKVTYEYVSGTKGIELP
-2208 NKKLPKEVTDLLP
+2208 EALKAKAPKEVTG
-2221 ANQTEKVK
+2221 KVK
-2229 GDEVTPSEPQT
+2229 GDKVTSPVPT
-2240 KTVKVKDGT
+2240 GKDAEYRDDVNKGT
-2249 WKFVSYDKDNK
+2249 WKFKSYDKKDV
-2260 TVEDKDVEFIGTW
+2260 TISDKDENVKGTW
-2273 EFTPK
+2273 EFIP
-2278 TTPTDVVTEYVD
+2278 DVVTEYVD

-2299 ENGTKAKKD
+2299 ETGTKDKKD
-2308 IDGYEFVRTETDEQ
+2308 IEGYEFVRTT
-2322 GNTKH
+2322 
-2327 IYKKKVTPP
+2327 
-2336 ADVVTE
+2336 
-2342 YVDEDGKTIS
+2342 
-2352 PKENGT
+2352 
-2358 KEKKDIDGYVFVRTE
+2358 

-2388 TPSPSVVTKFVDEKG
+2388 TPSPSVVTKFVDENG
-2403 NPIAKDEDGK
+2403 NPLAMEEKGK
-2413 QDKKD
+2413 KDKKD
-2418 IPGYEFVKTETD
+2418 IPAYEFVRTYTD
-2430 KDGNVIHVY
+2430 KYGNIVHVY

-2444 PSPTVETRYVD
+2444 PNPTVETRYVD

-2475 GYQLVRTEKDENG
+2475 GYQFVKTEKDEKG
-2488 NTVHIYKKLAP
+2488 NTVHIYKKIAP

-2543 TIHVYKKKPIQ
+2543 TIHVYKKKPTQ
-2554 DVETRYL
+2554 DVETRYV

-2585 LVRTEKDENGNTVHI
+2585 LVRTEKDEKGNTRHI
-2600 YKKLAPVPKVET
+2600 YQKLAPTVKVET

-2642 TNKDNNGNTIH
+2642 TSKDNNGNTIH

-2667 YVDENGNEISDT
+2667 YVDENGNEIADT

-2731 ESEDGKKP
+2731 KSEDGKKP

-2781 KTIAPNEDGKKP
+2781 KTIAPNEDGKKS
-2793 KKDIKGYEFVKTE
+2793 KKDIKGYEFVRTE
-2806 TDKNGNTI
+2806 TDDKGNTK
-2814 HIYKK
+2814 HIYKKK

-2847 DLLPKNQDGIENGTK
+2847 DLLPKNQDGIENGRK

-2888 SSVVNSKDVNFT
+2888 SSVVNNKDVNFT

>member
-54 KASATE
+54 KDTAKE
-60 IQKQLITD
+60 IQKQIILD
-68 EGKLSDP
+68 GKSISDP
-75 GHVFKNKD
+75 GHVFKD
-83 KVFLKWQDEEGN
+83 KSNVLEKWQDEEGN
-95 EIKFDTPIEIKGNDK
+95 DIKFDTPIEVKGNDK
-110 KIINVYPVFKGQV
+110 KIINVYPVFKNQV
-123 VITYYIVGDKNDRVY
+123 VITYYISGSTNDRVY
-138 MTDTISDADS
+138 MTDTITDASS
-148 YKLPE
+148 YKLPV

-176 VYDEESLKND
+176 VYDEESLKKD
-186 IKAGKTDIKLYA
+186 IAAGKTDIKLYA

-211 DGASFQDQILADD
+211 DGASFQDQILASKDS
-224 GGKLDKMPEK
+224 KLDKMPED
-234 PTRAGYEFSHW
+234 PTRPGYEFSHW

-344 SYNSKDENGQMDHTY
+344 SYNSKDENGKMDHTY
-359 TNPQTLDYLG
+359 SNPQTLDYLG

-437 SSETWFDK
+437 SSDQWFYQ

-510 ATLGTMKEIGDRVK
+510 ATLGTMKEIDERVS
-524 FENTEHYVTYYG
+524 FQNTEWYMNWNGRKYRVYEPYNNNYQQVTY
-536 RNYRV
+536 
-541 FEPSDG
+541 S
-547 MWASKTNTWVD
+547 WVD

-654 GLDYKIGETKNPDNP
+654 GLNYKIGETTNP
-669 NQVFMGWYEDSSFS
+669 NQVFMGWYEDSTFS
-683 VEHKHEDGAKMPAHD
+683 VEHKHENGAKMPAHD

-719 DYEKDTEKIT
+719 DYERDIEKIT

-741 YKDAKVSEENFPQPV
+741 YKDDKVSEENFPQPV
-756 KPKDATEFLGW
+756 KPEGARAFLGW
-767 YEKNKNG
+767 YEKNENN

-805 DLNLPA
+805 DLNLPD
-811 TDKVEGK
+811 TDKVEGT
-818 APTDSNSYIKDA
+818 APTDSDSYIKDA
-830 KAQATDVGNVKVNGG
+830 KAQVQDIGKVTVNGG

-886 LPTTKVTYDANGGEG
+886 LPTTKVTYDANGGVG
-901 AQYEVEEII
+901 DQHVVDEII
-910 TNDSHKVLGN
+910 TNDFHKVLGN

-962 STNNYIY
+962 SKNNYIY

-1032 GTKIAAGEKIT
+1032 GTKIPAGEKIT
-1043 EEQLKQAVITE
+1043 DEQLKQAVITE

-1067 NEFNVT
+1067 NEFNVR
-1073 HEFKVADDSPIKE
+1073 HEFKVSEDSPIKE
-1086 MPADVKK
+1086 MPADVKT
-1093 AVDAQLPDDK
+1093 AVDAQLPEDK
-1103 TAEDGKTTTPG
+1103 KAEDGKTTTPG
-1114 ELKAPK
+1114 ELKNPK

-1134 SFKDQDTTTD
+1134 GFKDQNPDT
-1144 EVDAKVNGADVKFE
+1144 EAVDAKVNGADVTFE
-1158 GEWKFTPNE
+1158 GKWKFTPNK
-1167 HKVTYEYVSGTE
+1167 HNVTYEYVSGTE
-1179 GVDLP
+1179 GKELP
-1184 AELKAKAPKEV
+1184 EALKAKAPEKV
-1195 TGKVKGDKITSPVPE
+1195 TSKVKGDKVTSPVPTGDE
-1210 GKDAE
+1210 AT
-1215 FRDETNKG
+1215 FRDEANKG
-1223 TWTFKSYDKDSVEI
+1223 TWTFKSYDKNDVIIS
-1237 TNKDEN
+1237 NKDEK
-1243 VQGTWEFTPDPE
+1243 VTGTWEFTPDPE

-1260 VTHEFKV
+1260 VTHKFVSKDPNKKLPQEVLDLLPANQTGKVKGDVVKPTEPKTKEVKVKDGTWKFVSYDKDNKTVEDKDVEFTGTWEFTPKTTPTDYKVTHEFKV
-1267 AEDSPVKEMPA
+1267 SEDSPIKEMPA
-1278 DVKKAVDAQLPENK
+1278 EVKKAVDSQLPEDK
-1292 TAEDGKT
+1292 KAEDGKT

-1318 VWKFEGFKDQNPD
+1318 VWKFEGFKDQDPD

-1338 VNGADVKFEGEWKF
+1338 VNGADVKFEGE
-1352 KPNEHEVTYEYVSGT
+1352 
-1367 EGKELPAELKAKAP
+1367 
-1381 EKVTGKVKGD
+1381 
-1391 TVTSPVPTG
+1391 
-1400 DDATF
+1400 
-1405 RDEANKGTWTFKSYD
+1405 
-1420 KNEVEITNKDEKVTG
+1420 
-1435 TWEFTPDAEPGKY
+1435 
-1448 NVTHKF
+1448 
-1454 VSKDP
+1454 
-1459 NKELPQEVLALL
+1459 
-1471 PADQTGKE
+1471 
-1479 KGDVVKPTE
+1479 
-1488 PKTKTV
+1488 
-1494 EVKDGTWKFVSYD
+1494 
-1507 KDSKTVEDKDVEFT
+1507 
-1521 GTWEFTPKTTPIDYN
+1521 
-1536 VSHKFVSATEG
+1536 
-1547 KTLPKA
+1547 
-1553 VTDLTPDQQT
+1553 
-1563 GKKDGETVTPTAP
+1563 
-1576 TQTEVKDTEND
+1576 
-1587 GTWKFEGYDE
+1587 
-1597 NSKTINKSDVTFEGK
+1597 
-1612 WKFTLNE
+1612 
-1619 HKVTYEYVSG
+1619 
-1629 TEGVELPEALK
+1629 
-1640 AKAPDEVTGKVKG
+1640 
-1653 DTVTSP
+1653 
-1659 VPTGD
+1659 
-1664 DATFRDDVNKG
+1664 
-1675 TWTFKSYDKNDVTI
+1675 
-1689 SNKDEKVT
+1689 
-1697 GTWEFTP
+1697 
-1704 DVVTEYVDE
+1704 
-1713 DGNTISPK
+1713 
-1721 ENGAKEKKDID
+1721 
-1732 GYEFV
+1732 
-1737 RTEKDDK
+1737 
-1744 GNTKHIYKKKTT
+1744 
-1756 PTDYNVNHKFVSAT
+1756 
-1770 EGKDLPKAVTDLTPD
+1770 
-1785 QQTGKK
+1785 
-1791 DGDTVTPTAPT
+1791 
-1802 QKEVKDTEND
+1802 
-1812 GTWTFE
+1812 
-1818 GYDENSKTIN
+1818 
-1828 KSDVTFEGKWKFT
+1828 WKFT

-1854 DPTKPLPKEVTDLL
+1854 DPTKPLPDEVKNLL
-1868 PDPEKGKVKGDKVT
+1868 PNPEKGKVKGDKVT

-1972 PKKEKVEDTD
+1972 PKKEKVADTE
-1982 NDGTWTFKGYKD
+1982 NDGTWTFEGYKD
-1994 LDTTTDDVDAKVDGA
+1994 QDTTTDDVDAKVDGA

-2032 GTKGVDL
+2032 GTKGKEL
-2039 PEALKA
+2039 PAELKA
-2045 KAPKEVTGKVKGDK
+2045 KAPEKVTGKVKGDK
-2059 VTSPVPEGK
+2059 VTSPVPTGDE
-2068 DAEFRDDKNKGTWTF
+2068 ATFRDEANKGTWKF

-2128 KAVTDL
+2128 KAVKDL
-2134 TPAQQTGKKDG
+2134 IPKDQTGKEDG
-2145 ETVTPT
+2145 SVVKPT
-2151 APKETKV
+2151 APTQIEVKDTE
-2158 EDKTNDGTW
+2158 NDGTW
-2167 TFEGYDK
+2167 TFEGYKDQDK
-2174 DSKTIDKSDV
+2174 TTDEVDAKVNGADV
-2184 TFEGKWKFTP
+2184 KFEGEWKFTP
-2194 NKHEV
+2194 NE
-2199 IHKFVSKDP
+2199 HKVTYEYVSGTKG
-2208 NKKLPKEVTDLLP
+2208 KELPEALKAKAPEKVTG
-2221 ANQTEKVK
+2221 KVK
-2229 GDEVTPSEPQT
+2229 GDKVTSPVPT
-2240 KTVKVKDGT
+2240 GKDAEYRDDVNKGT
-2249 WKFVSYDKDNK
+2249 WKFKSYDKKDV
-2260 TVEDKDVEFIGTW
+2260 TISDKDENVKGTW
-2273 EFTPK
+2273 EFIP
-2278 TTPTDVVTEYVD
+2278 DVVTEYVD

-2299 ENGTKAKKD
+2299 ENGTKDKKD
-2308 IDGYEFVRTETDEQ
+2308 IDGYEFVRTE
-2322 GNTKH
+2322 K
-2327 IYKKKVTPP
+2327 
-2336 ADVVTE
+2336 
-2342 YVDEDGKTIS
+2342 
-2352 PKENGT
+2352 
-2358 KEKKDIDGYVFVRTE
+2358 
-2373 TDDKGNTKHI
+2373 DDKGNTKHI

-2388 TPSPSVVTKFVDEKG
+2388 TPSPSIVTKFVDEKG
-2403 NPIAKDEDGK
+2403 NPLAMEEKGK
-2413 QDKKD
+2413 KDKKD
-2418 IPGYEFVKTETD
+2418 IPAYEFVRTYTD
-2430 KDGNVIHVY
+2430 KYGNIVHVY

-2444 PSPTVETRYVD
+2444 PNPTVETRYVD

-2468 HDPSTIE
+2468 HDPSNIE
-2475 GYQLVRTEKDENG
+2475 GYQFVKTEKDEKG
-2488 NTVHIYKKLAP
+2488 NTVHIYKKIAP

-2519 EGTQNQVNIDGYDYV
+2519 EGTQNQVNIDGYDYI

-2554 DVETRYL
+2554 DVETRYV

-2585 LVRTEKDENGNTVHI
+2585 FVRTEKDEKGNTRHI
-2600 YKKLAPVPKVET
+2600 YQKLAPVQKVET

-2619 NQLLLP
+2619 NQLLPP

-2631 QVNIEGYDYVS
+2631 QVNIDGYDYIS

-2653 VYKKKVLTPDVVTK
+2653 VYKKKVITPDVVTK
-2667 YVDENGNEISDT
+2667 YVDENGNEIADT

-2709 RKKAAPT
+2709 RKKPDPT

-2731 ESEDGKKP
+2731 E
-2739 KKDIK
+2739 
-2744 GYEFVKTE
+2744 
-2752 TDKDGNTIH
+2752 
-2761 IYKKKEN
+2761 
-2768 TSKVVTKYVDENG
+2768 
-2781 KTIAPNEDGKKP
+2781 NEDGKKP

-2806 TDKNGNTI
+2806 TDKYGNTI

-2819 SSSAENKYKVTHKF
+2819 KENTPKVVT
-2833 ESSTPGKSL
+2833 
-2842 PKEIL
+2842 
-2847 DLLPKNQDGIENGTK
+2847 
-2862 VSPTKPSKL
+2862 
-2871 EVKVKDG
+2871 
-2878 TWVFEGYDKD
+2878 
-2888 SSVVNSKDVNFT
+2888 
-2900 GKWKFV
+2900 KFV
-2906 PNKIGKIKVSTGAN
+2906 DEKGKTIAPNEDGKKSKKILKAM
-2920 SRSKSNVKTG
+2920 
-2930 IEGSSNLIFVLIGS
+2930 NL
-2944 AFALYKNKKNKY
+2944 

>member
-54 KASATE
+54 KDSAKE
-60 IQKQLITD
+60 IQKQIVLDKKSI
-68 EGKLSDP
+68 SDP
-75 GHVFKNKD
+75 GHVFKDKD
-83 KVFLKWQDEEGN
+83 KVLLKWQDEEGN
-95 EIKFDTPIEIKGNDK
+95 DIKFDTPIEIKGNDK
-110 KIINVYPVFKGQV
+110 KIINVYPVFKNQV
-123 VITYYIVGDKNDRVY
+123 VITYYISGSTNDRVY
-138 MTDTISDADS
+138 MTDTITDASS
-148 YKLPE
+148 YKLPV

-163 FVNWSTS
+163 FVNWSET

-176 VYDEESLKND
+176 VYDEESLKKD
-186 IKAGKTDIKLYA
+186 IAAGKTDIKLYA

-498 AQINSGSLDQLK
+498 AQINSRSLDQLK

-622 FYERKTY
+622 FYKRKTY

-719 DYEKDTEKIT
+719 DYEKDIEKIT

-872 KNKTLYA
+872 KSKTLYA

-886 LPTTKVTYDANGGEG
+886 LPTTKVTYDANGGVG
-901 AQYEVEEII
+901 DQYVVEEII

-955 TVTSLDE
+955 TVNSLDE
-962 STNNYIY
+962 SKNNYIY

-986 KEGENFVDNTKEE
+986 KEDENFVDNTKEE
-999 VELKSNPKGTD
+999 VELKSNPKGTE

-1032 GTKIAAGEKIT
+1032 GTKIPVGEKIT

-1054 PLTFKANFVKDAP
+1054 PLTFTANFVKDAP

-1073 HEFKVADDSPIKE
+1073 HEFKVAKDSPIKE
-1086 MPADVKK
+1086 MPADIKI
-1093 AVDAQLPDDK
+1093 AVYSQLPDDK
-1103 TAEDGKTTTPG
+1103 KAEDGKTTTPG
-1114 ELKAPK
+1114 ELK
-1120 DVEDKTNDG
+1120 N
-1129 VWKFE
+1129 
-1134 SFKDQDTTTD
+1134 
-1144 EVDAKVNGADVKFE
+1144 
-1158 GEWKFTPNE
+1158 
-1167 HKVTYEYVSGTE
+1167 
-1179 GVDLP
+1179 
-1184 AELKAKAPKEV
+1184 
-1195 TGKVKGDKITSPVPE
+1195 
-1210 GKDAE
+1210 
-1215 FRDETNKG
+1215 
-1223 TWTFKSYDKDSVEI
+1223 
-1237 TNKDEN
+1237 
-1243 VQGTWEFTPDPE
+1243 
-1255 PGKYN
+1255 
-1260 VTHEFKV
+1260 
-1267 AEDSPVKEMPA
+1267 
-1278 DVKKAVDAQLPENK
+1278 PEN
-1292 TAEDGKT
+1292 
-1299 TTPGEL
+1299 
-1305 KDPKDVEDKTNDG
+1305 VEDKTNDG

-1338 VNGADVKFEGEWKF
+1338 VNGADVTFEGTWKF
-1352 KPNEHEVTYEYVSGT
+1352 TPNKHKVTYEYVSGT
-1367 EGKELPAELKAKAP
+1367 EGKELPEALKAKAP
-1381 EKVTGKVKGD
+1381 KEVTGKVKGN

-1405 RDEANKGTWTFKSYD
+1405 RDDKNKGTWTFKSYD
-1420 KNEVEITNKDEKVTG
+1420 KNEVEITNKDENVKG
-1435 TWEFTPDAEPGKY
+1435 TWEFTPDPEPGKY

-1459 NKELPQEVLALL
+1459 NKELPKEVLALV
-1471 PADQTGKE
+1471 PADQTGKV

-1488 PKTKTV
+1488 PQTKTV
-1494 EVKDGTWKFVSYD
+1494 NVEDGTWTFVEYD
-1507 KDSKTVEDKDVEFT
+1507 KNQETIDNKDVEFT
-1521 GTWEFTPKTTPIDYN
+1521 GTWEFTPKTTPTDYN
-1536 VSHKFVSATEG
+1536 VNHKFVSSTEG
-1547 KTLPKA
+1547 KALPKA

-1576 TQTEVKDTEND
+1576 KETTVEDAGND
-1587 GTWKFEGYDE
+1587 GTWKFEGYDKD
-1597 NSKTINKSDVTFEGK
+1597 SKTID
-1612 WKFTLNE
+1612 
-1619 HKVTYEYVSG
+1619 
-1629 TEGVELPEALK
+1629 
-1640 AKAPDEVTGKVKG
+1640 
-1653 DTVTSP
+1653 
-1659 VPTGD
+1659 
-1664 DATFRDDVNKG
+1664 
-1675 TWTFKSYDKNDVTI
+1675 
-1689 SNKDEKVT
+1689 
-1697 GTWEFTP
+1697 
-1704 DVVTEYVDE
+1704 
-1713 DGNTISPK
+1713 
-1721 ENGAKEKKDID
+1721 
-1732 GYEFV
+1732 
-1737 RTEKDDK
+1737 
-1744 GNTKHIYKKKTT
+1744 
-1756 PTDYNVNHKFVSAT
+1756 
-1770 EGKDLPKAVTDLTPD
+1770 
-1785 QQTGKK
+1785 
-1791 DGDTVTPTAPT
+1791 
-1802 QKEVKDTEND
+1802 
-1812 GTWTFE
+1812 
-1818 GYDENSKTIN
+1818 

-1841 PNEHKVTYKFESE
+1841 PNKHKVTYEYVSGTKGKELPEALKAKAPKEATGKVKGDKVTSPVPEGKDAEFRDETNKGTWTFKSYDKNEVEITNKDENVKGTWVFTPDAEPNKYNVKHEFVSATEGKTLPQAVKELTPKDQTGKEDGSVVKPTEPEKTKVADTENDGTWTFEGYKDQDKTTDEVDAKVNGADVKFEGEWKFTPNEHQVTYKFESE

-1882 PTKPV
+1882 PTKPI

-1894 DGVWTFVGYDEE
+1894 DGVWTFVKY
-1906 SKTVGDKDVEFI
+1906 DKDSETVDNKDLVFT
-1918 GKWKFSPKPD
+1918 GTWKFSPKPV
-1928 PVTYNVNH
+1928 PTTYKVNH

-1952 DQLPDQQTGIEDGKT
+1952 DQLPDQQTGIEDKST
-1967 VTPTS
+1967 VTPTA

-1982 NDGTWTFKGYKD
+1982 NDGIWKFKGYKD
-1994 LDTTTDDVDAKVDGA
+1994 LDENTEKVDAKVDGA

-2032 GTKGVDL
+2032 GTEGKEL
-2039 PEALKA
+2039 PAELKA

-2128 KAVTDL
+2128 KAVTNL
-2134 TPAQQTGKKDG
+2134 TPKDQTGKKDG

-2221 ANQTEKVK
+2221 ANQTGKVK
-2229 GDEVTPSEPQT
+2229 GDEVTPTEPKT

-2249 WKFVSYDKDNK
+2249 WKFVSYDKENK
-2260 TVEDKDVEFIGTW
+2260 KVEDKDVEFTGTW
-2273 EFTPK
+2273 EFIP
-2278 TTPTDVVTEYVD
+2278 DVVTEYVD
-2290 EDGNTIAPK
+2290 ENGKTIAPK
-2299 ENGTKAKKD
+2299 EDGTKPNKE
-2308 IDGYEFVRTETDEQ
+2308 IDGYKFVKTEKDDK

-2342 YVDEDGKTIS
+2342 YVDEDGNTIA
-2352 PKENGT
+2352 PKENGKQT
-2358 KEKKDIDGYVFVRTE
+2358 NKDIDGYEFVKTT

-2388 TPSPSVVTKFVDEKG
+2388 TPSPSIVTKFVDEKG
-2403 NPIAKDEDGK
+2403 NPLAKDEDGK

-2418 IPGYEFVKTETD
+2418 FPGYEFVETKND
-2430 KDGNVIHVY
+2430 KDGNVVHVY
-2439 KFKQT
+2439 KLIPT
-2444 PSPTVETRYVD
+2444 TTVETRYVD
-2455 TEGNQILADKAGT
+2455 TEGKQILADKAGT

-2475 GYQLVRTEKDENG
+2475 GYQFVKTEKDEKG

-2519 EGTQNQVNIDGYDYV
+2519 EGTQNQVNIDGYDYI

-2554 DVETRYL
+2554 DVETRYV

-2574 THDPSTIEGYQ
+2574 THDPSNIEGYQ
-2585 LVRTEKDENGNTVHI
+2585 FVRTEKDEKGNTRHI
-2600 YKKLAPVPKVET
+2600 YQKLAPVPKVET

-2631 QVNIEGYDYVS
+2631 QVNIDGYDYVS

-2653 VYKKKVLTPDVVTK
+2653 VYKKKVITPDVVTK
-2667 YVDENGNEISDT
+2667 YVDENGNEIADT

-2709 RKKAAPT
+2709 RKKPDPT

-2731 ESEDGKKP
+2731 KSEDGKKP

-2768 TSKVVTKYVDENG
+2768 TSKVVTKFVDEKGNP
-2781 KTIAPNEDGKKP
+2781 IAESEDGKKP

-2814 HIYKK
+2814 HIYKKK

-2847 DLLPKNQDGIENGTK
+2847 DLLPKNQDGIENGRK

-2888 SSVVNSKDVNFT
+2888 SSIVNNKDVNFT

-2906 PNKIGKIKVSTGAN
+2906 PNKIGKIKVSTGTN

>member
-54 KASATE
+54 KDSAKE
-60 IQKQLITD
+60 IQKQIVLD
-68 EGKLSDP
+68 GKSISDP
-75 GHVFKNKD
+75 GHVFKD
-83 KVFLKWQDEEGN
+83 KSKVLEKWQDEKGN
-95 EIKFDTPIEIKGNDK
+95 DIKFDTPIEIKGNDK
-110 KIINVYPVFKGQV
+110 KIINVYPVFKNQV
-123 VITYYIVGDKNDRVY
+123 VITYYIAGSTNDRVY
-138 MTDTISDADS
+138 MTDTITDASS
-148 YKLPE
+148 YKLPV

-163 FVNWSTS
+163 FVNWSET
-170 KDGKSG
+170 KDGSSG
-176 VYDEESLKND
+176 VYDENSLKKD
-186 IKAGKTDIKLYA
+186 IEAGKTDIKLYA

-211 DGASFQDQILADD
+211 DGASFQDQILASKDS
-224 GGKLDKMPEK
+224 KLDKMPED

-245 SLTEDGD
+245 SLAEDGD
-252 PVDLNTLVLDKDI
+252 PVDLTTLVLDKDI
-265 NVYAVWKP
+265 TVYAVWKP

-301 GLNGEKTSLPF
+301 GLNGDKTSLPF

-344 SYNSKDENGQMDHTY
+344 SYNSKDENGKMDHTY
-359 TNPQTLDYLG
+359 SNPQTLDYLG

-418 WVNATDENG
+418 WVNATDNNG

-445 LNKDYIYYKDK
+445 LNKDYIYYMDK
-456 SIGSFYTKA
+456 SIGSFYTRA
-465 PVMGDKDVYMYR
+465 PAMGDKDIYMYR
-477 VYAKGQGFQL
+477 VLAKGTKYQL

-498 AQINSGSLDQLK
+498 AQINSSNLATLQS
-510 ATLGTMKEIGDRVK
+510 TLGTMKEIGKRVSFQNSEWYMNWNGYK
-524 FENTEHYVTYYG
+524 
-536 RNYRV
+536 YRV
-541 FEPSDG
+541 FEPYQGNYQQITYS
-547 MWASKTNTWVD
+547 WVD
-558 ETDHVDDI
+558 KTDHVDDI
-566 KGFQPKTGDMS
+566 KGFQPKKGDMS

-584 NVNNPAFRDYMFTPK
+584 NVNNPAFRDYMFAAGK
-599 GYGGYFNYTGTK
+599 GLGGYQNYTGTP
-611 YIDNGSYVGFL
+611 YIEDGSYVGFL

-629 NIIYYSGNKK
+629 NINYYSGSTK
-639 LASNPYKYEADTSDF
+639 LASKPYKYEADTSDF
-654 GLDYKIGETKNPDNP
+654 GLGYEKGVTTNPKNP
-669 NQVFMGWYEDSSFS
+669 NQVFMGWYEDSTFS

-719 DYEKDTEKIT
+719 DYEKDIEKIT

-872 KNKTLYA
+872 KSKTLYA

-886 LPTTKVTYDANGGEG
+886 LPTTKVTYDANGGVG
-901 AQYEVEEII
+901 DQYVVEEII

-1073 HEFKVADDSPIKE
+1073 HEF
-1086 MPADVKK
+1086 
-1093 AVDAQLPDDK
+1093 
-1103 TAEDGKTTTPG
+1103 
-1114 ELKAPK
+1114 
-1120 DVEDKTNDG
+1120 
-1129 VWKFE
+1129 
-1134 SFKDQDTTTD
+1134 
-1144 EVDAKVNGADVKFE
+1144 
-1158 GEWKFTPNE
+1158 
-1167 HKVTYEYVSGTE
+1167 
-1179 GVDLP
+1179 
-1184 AELKAKAPKEV
+1184 
-1195 TGKVKGDKITSPVPE
+1195 
-1210 GKDAE
+1210 
-1215 FRDETNKG
+1215 
-1223 TWTFKSYDKDSVEI
+1223 
-1237 TNKDEN
+1237 
-1243 VQGTWEFTPDPE
+1243 
-1255 PGKYN
+1255 
-1260 VTHEFKV
+1260 
-1267 AEDSPVKEMPA
+1267 
-1278 DVKKAVDAQLPENK
+1278 
-1292 TAEDGKT
+1292 
-1299 TTPGEL
+1299 
-1305 KDPKDVEDKTNDG
+1305 
-1318 VWKFEGFKDQNPD
+1318 
-1331 TKDVDAK
+1331 
-1338 VNGADVKFEGEWKF
+1338 
-1352 KPNEHEVTYEYVSGT
+1352 VSGT
-1367 EGKELPAELKAKAP
+1367 EGK
-1381 EKVTGKVKGD
+1381 D
-1391 TVTSPVPTG
+1391 
-1400 DDATF
+1400 
-1405 RDEANKGTWTFKSYD
+1405 
-1420 KNEVEITNKDEKVTG
+1420 
-1435 TWEFTPDAEPGKY
+1435 
-1448 NVTHKF
+1448 
-1454 VSKDP
+1454 
-1459 NKELPQEVLALL
+1459 LPQAVKDLT
-1471 PADQTGKE
+1471 PKDQTGKE
-1479 KGDVVKPTE
+1479 DGSVVKPTE
-1488 PKTKTV
+1488 PK
-1494 EVKDGTWKFVSYD
+1494 E
-1507 KDSKTVEDKDVEFT
+1507 
-1521 GTWEFTPKTTPIDYN
+1521 
-1536 VSHKFVSATEG
+1536 
-1547 KTLPKA
+1547 
-1553 VTDLTPDQQT
+1553 
-1563 GKKDGETVTPTAP
+1563 
-1576 TQTEVKDTEND
+1576 TEVKDTEND
-1587 GTWKFEGYDE
+1587 GTWKFEGYKDQDKTTDE
-1597 NSKTINKSDVTFEGK
+1597 VDAKVDGADVKFEGE
-1612 WKFTLNE
+1612 WKFTPNK

-1629 TEGVELPEALK
+1629 TKGVELPEALK
-1640 AKAPDEVTGKVKG
+1640 AKAPEEVPGKVKG
-1653 DTVTSP
+1653 DKVKSP
-1659 VPTGD
+1659 VPEGK
-1664 DATFRDDVNKG
+1664 DAEYRDDVNKG
-1675 TWTFKSYDKNDVTI
+1675 TWTFKSYDKDEVEI

-1704 DVVTEYVDE
+1704 DQVPEVVTEYVDEDGKTIAPKENGTKDKKEIDGYEFVRTETDDKGNTKHIYKKKVTPPADVVTEYVDE

-1721 ENGAKEKKDID
+1721 ENGTKDKKEID

-1737 RTEKDDK
+1737 RTETDEKGNTKHIYKKKTTPPTEVVTEFVDEDGNTISPKENGTKDKKEIDGYEFVRTETDEK

-1770 EGKDLPKAVTDLTPD
+1770 EGKALPKAVTDLTPAK
-1785 QQTGKK
+1785 QTGKK
-1791 DGDTVTPTAPT
+1791 DGETVTPTDPK
-1802 QKEVKDTEND
+1802 QKTVEDTEND

-1818 GYDENSKTIN
+1818 GYDKDSKTID

-1841 PNEHKVTYKFESE
+1841 PNEHKVTYEYVSGTKGVDLPEELKNKAPKEVTGKVKGDKVTSPVPEGKDAEFRDETNKGTWKFKSYDKDSVEITNKDEKVKGTWVFTPDQQPEKYNVTHEFVSATQGKDLPQAVKDLTPKDQTGKEDGSTVKPTEPEKTEVKDTENDGTWKFEGYKDQDKETPEVDAKVNGADVKFEGEWKFTPNKHEVTYKFESE

-2032 GTKGVDL
+2032 GTKGVNL
-2039 PEALKA
+2039 PAELKA

-2475 GYQLVRTEKDENG
+2475 GYQFVKTEKDEKG

-2585 LVRTEKDENGNTVHI
+2585 LVRTEKDENGNTRHI
-2600 YKKLAPVPKVET
+2600 YQKLAPAVKVET

-2731 ESEDGKKP
+2731 ES
-2739 KKDIK
+2739 
-2744 GYEFVKTE
+2744 
-2752 TDKDGNTIH
+2752 
-2761 IYKKKEN
+2761 
-2768 TSKVVTKYVDENG
+2768 
-2781 KTIAPNEDGKKP
+2781 EDGKKP

>member
-25 AGIKLGYANIIS
+25 AGIKLAYAHIIS
-37 PKQGINEYH
+37 QKQGINEYH

-54 KASATE
+54 KDSAKE
-60 IQKQLITD
+60 IQKQIVLD
-68 EGKLSDP
+68 GKSISDP
-75 GHVFKNKD
+75 GHVFKDKD
-83 KVFLKWQDEEGN
+83 KVLLKWQDEEGN
-95 EIKFDTPIEIKGNDK
+95 DIKFDTPIEIKGNDK
-110 KIINVYPVFKGQV
+110 KIINVYPVFKNQV
-123 VITYYIVGDKNDRVY
+123 VITYYIPGSTNDRVY
-138 MTDTISDADS
+138 MTDTISDASS
-148 YKLPE
+148 YKLPV

-170 KDGKSG
+170 KDGSTG
-176 VYDEESLKND
+176 VYNEESLKKD
-186 IKAGKTDIKLYA
+186 IAAGKTDIKLYA

-211 DGASFQDQILADD
+211 DGASFQDQILASKDS
-224 GGKLDKMPEK
+224 KLDKMPED

-344 SYNSKDENGQMDHTY
+344 SYNSKDENGKMDHTY
-359 TNPQTLDYLG
+359 SNPQTLDYLG

-437 SSETWFDK
+437 SSDQWFYQ

-654 GLDYKIGETKNPDNP
+654 GLNYKIGETTNPDNP
-669 NQVFMGWYEDSSFS
+669 NQVFMGWYEDSTFS
-683 VEHKHEDGAKMPAHD
+683 VEHKHENGAKMPAHD

-719 DYEKDTEKIT
+719 DYERDIEKIT

-741 YKDAKVSEENFPQPV
+741 YKDDKVSEENFPQPV
-756 KPKDATEFLGW
+756 KPEGARAFLGW
-767 YEKNKNG
+767 YEKNENN

-805 DLNLPA
+805 DLNLPD
-811 TDKVEGK
+811 TDKVEGT
-818 APTDSNSYIKDA
+818 APTDSNSYINDA
-830 KAQATDVGNVKVNGG
+830 KALAADVGDVKVNDG

-886 LPTTKVTYDANGGEG
+886 LPTTKVTYDANGGVG
-901 AQYEVEEII
+901 DQHVVDEII
-910 TNDSHKVLGN
+910 TNDFHKVLGN

-962 STNNYIY
+962 SKNNYIY

-1032 GTKIAAGEKIT
+1032 GTKIPAGEKIT
-1043 EEQLKQAVITE
+1043 DEQLKQAVITE

-1067 NEFNVT
+1067 NEFNVR
-1073 HEFKVADDSPIKE
+1073 HEFKVSEDSPIKE
-1086 MPADVKK
+1086 MPADVKT
-1093 AVDAQLPDDK
+1093 AVDAQLPEDK
-1103 TAEDGKTTTPG
+1103 KAEDGSVVKPT
-1114 ELKAPK
+1114 APTQIEVK
-1120 DVEDKTNDG
+1120 DTENDG
-1129 VWKFE
+1129 TWKFE
-1134 SFKDQDTTTD
+1134 GFKDQDKTTD

-1167 HKVTYEYVSGTE
+1167 HEVTYEYVSGTE
-1179 GVDLP
+1179 GKELP
-1184 AELKAKAPKEV
+1184 EALKAKAPEKV
-1195 TGKVKGDKITSPVPE
+1195 TSKVKGDKVTSPVPTGDE
-1210 GKDAE
+1210 AT
-1215 FRDETNKG
+1215 FRDEANKG
-1223 TWTFKSYDKDSVEI
+1223 TWTFKSYDKNDVIIS
-1237 TNKDEN
+1237 NKDEK
-1243 VQGTWEFTPDPE
+1243 VTGTWEFTPDPE
-1255 PGKYN
+1255 PGKHN
-1260 VTHEFKV
+1260 VKHEFVSATQGKDLPQAVKDLIPKDQTGKADGSTVKPTEPEKTKV
-1267 AEDSPVKEMPA
+1267 ADTE
-1278 DVKKAVDAQLPENK
+1278 
-1292 TAEDGKT
+1292 
-1299 TTPGEL
+1299 
-1305 KDPKDVEDKTNDG
+1305 NDG
-1318 VWKFEGFKDQNPD
+1318 TWTFEGYKDQDKETPE
-1331 TKDVDAK
+1331 VDAK
-1338 VNGADVKFEGEWKF
+1338 VNGADVTFEGKWKF
-1352 KPNEHEVTYEYVSGT
+1352 TPNKHKVTYEYVSGT
-1367 EGKELPAELKAKAP
+1367 KGKELPAELKAKAP

-1391 TVTSPVPTG
+1391 KVTSPVPTG
-1400 DDATF
+1400 DEATF
-1405 RDEANKGTWTFKSYD
+1405 RDEANKGTWK
-1420 KNEVEITNKDEKVTG
+1420 
-1435 TWEFTPDAEPGKY
+1435 
-1448 NVTHKF
+1448 
-1454 VSKDP
+1454 
-1459 NKELPQEVLALL
+1459 
-1471 PADQTGKE
+1471 
-1479 KGDVVKPTE
+1479 
-1488 PKTKTV
+1488 
-1494 EVKDGTWKFVSYD
+1494 
-1507 KDSKTVEDKDVEFT
+1507 
-1521 GTWEFTPKTTPIDYN
+1521 
-1536 VSHKFVSATEG
+1536 
-1547 KTLPKA
+1547 
-1553 VTDLTPDQQT
+1553 
-1563 GKKDGETVTPTAP
+1563 
-1576 TQTEVKDTEND
+1576 
-1587 GTWKFEGYDE
+1587 
-1597 NSKTINKSDVTFEGK
+1597 
-1612 WKFTLNE
+1612 
-1619 HKVTYEYVSG
+1619 
-1629 TEGVELPEALK
+1629 
-1640 AKAPDEVTGKVKG
+1640 
-1653 DTVTSP
+1653 
-1659 VPTGD
+1659 
-1664 DATFRDDVNKG
+1664 
-1675 TWTFKSYDKNDVTI
+1675 
-1689 SNKDEKVT
+1689 
-1697 GTWEFTP
+1697 
-1704 DVVTEYVDE
+1704 
-1713 DGNTISPK
+1713 
-1721 ENGAKEKKDID
+1721 
-1732 GYEFV
+1732 
-1737 RTEKDDK
+1737 
-1744 GNTKHIYKKKTT
+1744 
-1756 PTDYNVNHKFVSAT
+1756 
-1770 EGKDLPKAVTDLTPD
+1770 
-1785 QQTGKK
+1785 
-1791 DGDTVTPTAPT
+1791 
-1802 QKEVKDTEND
+1802 
-1812 GTWTFE
+1812 
-1818 GYDENSKTIN
+1818 
-1828 KSDVTFEGKWKFT
+1828 
-1841 PNEHKVTYKFESE
+1841 
-1854 DPTKPLPKEVTDLL
+1854 
-1868 PDPEKGKVKGDKVT
+1868 
-1882 PTKPV
+1882 
-1887 PESITTK
+1887 
-1894 DGVWTFVGYDEE
+1894 
-1906 SKTVGDKDVEFI
+1906 
-1918 GKWKFSPKPD
+1918 
-1928 PVTYNVNH
+1928 
-1936 QFKSATKGKD
+1936 
-1946 LPQAVK
+1946 
-1952 DQLPDQQTGIEDGKT
+1952 
-1967 VTPTS
+1967 
-1972 PKKEKVEDTD
+1972 
-1982 NDGTWTFKGYKD
+1982 
-1994 LDTTTDDVDAKVDGA
+1994 
-2009 DVMFEGSWEFTP
+2009 
-2021 NKHKVTYEYVS
+2021 
-2032 GTKGVDL
+2032 
-2039 PEALKA
+2039 
-2045 KAPKEVTGKVKGDK
+2045 
-2059 VTSPVPEGK
+2059 
-2068 DAEFRDDKNKGTWTF
+2068 F

-2134 TPAQQTGKKDG
+2134 TPVQQTGKKDG

-2167 TFEGYDK
+2167 TFEGYDEN
-2174 DSKTIDKSDV
+2174 SKTINKSDV

-2194 NKHEV
+2194 NKHNV
-2199 IHKFVSKDP
+2199 THKFVSKDP
-2208 NKKLPKEVTDLLP
+2208 NKKLPQEVLDLLP
-2221 ANQTEKVK
+2221 ANQTGKVK
-2229 GDEVTPSEPQT
+2229 GDVVKPTEPKT
-2240 KTVKVKDGT
+2240 KEVKVKDGT

-2260 TVEDKDVEFIGTW
+2260 TVEDKDVEFTGTW
-2273 EFTPK
+2273 EFIP
-2278 TTPTDVVTEYVD
+2278 DVVTEYVD
-2290 EDGNTIAPK
+2290 ENGKTIAPK
-2299 ENGTKAKKD
+2299 ENGTKDKKD
-2308 IDGYEFVRTETDEQ
+2308 IDGYEFVKTEKDDK

-2342 YVDEDGKTIS
+2342 YVDEDGNTIA
-2352 PKENGT
+2352 PKENGKQT
-2358 KEKKDIDGYVFVRTE
+2358 NKDIDGYEFVRTE
-2373 TDDKGNTKHI
+2373 KDDKGNTKHI

-2388 TPSPSVVTKFVDEKG
+2388 TPSPSIVTKFVDEKG
-2403 NPIAKDEDGK
+2403 NPLAKNEDGK

-2418 IPGYEFVKTETD
+2418 IPGYQFVETKND
-2430 KDGNVIHVY
+2430 KDGNVVHVY
-2439 KFKQT
+2439 KLI
-2444 PSPTVETRYVD
+2444 PSSTVETRYVD

-2468 HDPSTIE
+2468 HDPSNIE
-2475 GYQLVRTEKDENG
+2475 GYQFVKTEKDEKG
-2488 NTVHIYKKLAP
+2488 NTVHIYKKIAP

-2554 DVETRYL
+2554 DVETRYV

-2585 LVRTEKDENGNTVHI
+2585 FVRTEKDEKGNTRHI
-2600 YKKLAPVPKVET
+2600 YQKLAPVQKVET

-2619 NQLLLP
+2619 NQLLPP

-2631 QVNIEGYDYVS
+2631 QVNIDGYDYIS

-2653 VYKKKVLTPDVVTK
+2653 VYKKKVITPDVVTK
-2667 YVDENGNEISDT
+2667 YVDENGNEIADT

-2709 RKKAAPT
+2709 RKKPDPT

-2731 ESEDGKKP
+2731 ENEDGKKP

-2752 TDKDGNTIH
+2752 TDKYGNTIH

-2768 TSKVVTKYVDENG
+2768 TPKVVTKFVDEKGNP
-2781 KTIAPNEDGKKP
+2781 IAENEDGKKP
-2793 KKDIKGYEFVKTE
+2793 NKDIKGYEFVKTE

-2819 SSSAENKYKVTHKF
+2819 SSSEENKYKVTHKF

-2847 DLLPKNQDGIENGTK
+2847 DLLPKNQDGIENGRK

-2878 TWVFEGYDKD
+2878 IWVFEGYDKD
-2888 SSVVNSKDVNFT
+2888 SSVVNNKDVNFT

-2906 PNKIGKIKVSTGAN
+2906 PNKIGKVKVLTGTN

>member
-54 KASATE
+54 KESAKE
-60 IQKQLITD
+60 IQKQIILD
-68 EGKLSDP
+68 GKTISDP
-75 GHVFKNKD
+75 GHVFKD
-83 KVFLKWQDEEGN
+83 KSNVLEKWQDEEGN
-95 EIKFDTPIEIKGNDK
+95 DIKFDTPIEIKGNDK
-110 KIINVYPVFKGQV
+110 KIINVYPVFKNQV
-123 VITYYIVGDKNDRVY
+123 VITYYISGSTNDRVY
-138 MTDTISDADS
+138 MTDTITDASS
-148 YKLPE
+148 YKLPV

-163 FVNWSTS
+163 FVNWSET

-176 VYDEESLKND
+176 VYDEESLKKD
-186 IKAGKTDIKLYA
+186 IAAGKTDIKLYA

-622 FYERKTY
+622 FYKRKTY

-719 DYEKDTEKIT
+719 DYEKDIEKIT

-872 KNKTLYA
+872 KSKTLYA

-886 LPTTKVTYDANGGEG
+886 LPTTKVTYDANGGVG
-901 AQYEVEEII
+901 DQYVVEEII

-955 TVTSLDE
+955 TVNSLDE
-962 STNNYIY
+962 SKNNYIY

-986 KEGENFVDNTKEE
+986 KEDENFVDNTKEE
-999 VELKSNPKGTD
+999 VELKSNPKGTE

-1032 GTKIAAGEKIT
+1032 GTKIPVGEKIT

-1054 PLTFKANFVKDAP
+1054 PLTFTANFVKDAP

-1073 HEFKVADDSPIKE
+1073 HEFKVAKDSPIKE
-1086 MPADVKK
+1086 MPADIKI
-1093 AVDAQLPDDK
+1093 AVYSQLPDDK
-1103 TAEDGKTTTPG
+1103 KAEDGKTTTPG
-1114 ELKAPK
+1114 ELK
-1120 DVEDKTNDG
+1120 N
-1129 VWKFE
+1129 
-1134 SFKDQDTTTD
+1134 
-1144 EVDAKVNGADVKFE
+1144 
-1158 GEWKFTPNE
+1158 
-1167 HKVTYEYVSGTE
+1167 
-1179 GVDLP
+1179 
-1184 AELKAKAPKEV
+1184 
-1195 TGKVKGDKITSPVPE
+1195 
-1210 GKDAE
+1210 
-1215 FRDETNKG
+1215 
-1223 TWTFKSYDKDSVEI
+1223 
-1237 TNKDEN
+1237 
-1243 VQGTWEFTPDPE
+1243 
-1255 PGKYN
+1255 
-1260 VTHEFKV
+1260 
-1267 AEDSPVKEMPA
+1267 
-1278 DVKKAVDAQLPENK
+1278 PEN
-1292 TAEDGKT
+1292 
-1299 TTPGEL
+1299 
-1305 KDPKDVEDKTNDG
+1305 VEDKTNDG

-1338 VNGADVKFEGEWKF
+1338 VNGADVTFEGEWKF
-1352 KPNEHEVTYEYVSGT
+1352 TPNKHKVTYEYVSGT
-1367 EGKELPAELKAKAP
+1367 KGVELPEALKAKAP
-1381 EKVTGKVKGD
+1381 EEVTGKVKGDKVISPVPEGKDAEYRDEANKGTWKFKSYDKDSVTISNQDEKVTGTWEFTPDPEPGKHNVTHEFVSATEGKDLPQAVKDLTPKDQTGKEDGSVVKPTEPTQTEVKDTDNDGTWKFEGYKDQNPDTEAVDAKVDGADVKFEGEWKFTPNEHKVTYEYVSGTKDKELPEALKAKAPKDVTGKVKGD

-1400 DDATF
+1400 DDAEY

-1420 KNEVEITNKDEKVTG
+1420 KKDVTISDKDEKVTG
-1435 TWEFTPDAEPGKY
+1435 TWEFTPDPEPGKY
-1448 NVTHKF
+1448 NVTH
-1454 VSKDP
+1454 
-1459 NKELPQEVLALL
+1459 E
-1471 PADQTGKE
+1471 
-1479 KGDVVKPTE
+1479 
-1488 PKTKTV
+1488 
-1494 EVKDGTWKFVSYD
+1494 
-1507 KDSKTVEDKDVEFT
+1507 
-1521 GTWEFTPKTTPIDYN
+1521 
-1536 VSHKFVSATEG
+1536 
-1547 KTLPKA
+1547 
-1553 VTDLTPDQQT
+1553 
-1563 GKKDGETVTPTAP
+1563 
-1576 TQTEVKDTEND
+1576 
-1587 GTWKFEGYDE
+1587 
-1597 NSKTINKSDVTFEGK
+1597 
-1612 WKFTLNE
+1612 
-1619 HKVTYEYVSG
+1619 
-1629 TEGVELPEALK
+1629 
-1640 AKAPDEVTGKVKG
+1640 
-1653 DTVTSP
+1653 
-1659 VPTGD
+1659 
-1664 DATFRDDVNKG
+1664 
-1675 TWTFKSYDKNDVTI
+1675 
-1689 SNKDEKVT
+1689 
-1697 GTWEFTP
+1697 
-1704 DVVTEYVDE
+1704 
-1713 DGNTISPK
+1713 
-1721 ENGAKEKKDID
+1721 
-1732 GYEFV
+1732 
-1737 RTEKDDK
+1737 
-1744 GNTKHIYKKKTT
+1744 
-1756 PTDYNVNHKFVSAT
+1756 FVSAT
-1770 EGKDLPKAVTDLTPD
+1770 EGKDLPQAVKELTPKD
-1785 QQTGKK
+1785 QTGKK
-1791 DGDTVTPTAPT
+1791 DGSVVKPTEPEKT
-1802 QKEVKDTEND
+1802 EVKDTEND

-1818 GYDENSKTIN
+1818 GYDENSKTID
-1828 KSDVTFEGKWKFT
+1828 KKDVTFEGKWKFT
-1841 PNEHKVTYKFESE
+1841 PNKHKVTYEYVSGTKGVELPEALKAKTPKEVTDKVKGDKVTSPVPEGKDAEFRDETNKGTWKFESFDKNSVTISNQDEKVKGTWVFTPDQQPEKYNVTHEFVSATQGKDLPQAVKDLTPKDQTGKEDGSTVKPTEPEKTEVKDTENDGTWKFEGYKDQDKTTDEVDAKVNGANVTFKGEWKFTPNEHQVTYKFESE

-1894 DGVWTFVGYDEE
+1894 DGVWTFVGYDEK
-1906 SKTVGDKDVEFI
+1906 SKTVGDEDVEFI

-1967 VTPTS
+1967 VTPTA
-1972 PKKEKVEDTD
+1972 PKKEKVEDTE
-1982 NDGTWTFKGYKD
+1982 NDGTWNFKGYKD
-1994 LDTTTDDVDAKVDGA
+1994 QDTTTKDVDAKVDGA

-2032 GTKGVDL
+2032 GTKGVNL
-2039 PEALKA
+2039 PAELKE

-2059 VTSPVPEGK
+2059 VTSPVPTGD
-2068 DAEFRDDKNKGTWTF
+2068 DATFRDDKNKGTWKF
-2083 KSFDKNS
+2083 KSYDKDS
-2090 VEISNQDEKVTGTWV
+2090 VEITNKDEKVKGTWV

-2134 TPAQQTGKKDG
+2134 TPKDQTGKKDG
-2145 ETVTPT
+2145 DTVTPT
-2151 APKETKV
+2151 APTQKEVKDT
-2158 EDKTNDGTW
+2158 ENDGTW

-2221 ANQTEKVK
+2221 ANQTGKVK

-2249 WKFVSYDKDNK
+2249 WKFVSYDKENK
-2260 TVEDKDVEFIGTW
+2260 KVEDKDVEFKGTW
-2273 EFTPK
+2273 EFIP
-2278 TTPTDVVTEYVD
+2278 DVVTEYVD
-2290 EDGNTIAPK
+2290 ENGKTIAPK
-2299 ENGTKAKKD
+2299 EDGKKPNKD
-2308 IDGYEFVRTETDEQ
+2308 IEGYEFVRTETDDK

-2342 YVDEDGKTIS
+2342 YVDENGKTIA
-2352 PKENGT
+2352 PKEDGT
-2358 KEKKDIDGYVFVRTE
+2358 KPNKNIDGYEFVRTE

-2388 TPSPSVVTKFVDEKG
+2388 TPSPSIVTKFVDEKG
-2403 NPIAKDEDGK
+2403 NPLAKDEDGK

-2418 IPGYEFVKTETD
+2418 IPGYQFVETKND
-2430 KDGNVIHVY
+2430 KDGNVVHVY
-2439 KFKQT
+2439 KLI

-2475 GYQLVRTEKDENG
+2475 GYQFVKTEKDEKG

-2554 DVETRYL
+2554 DVETRYV

-2585 LVRTEKDENGNTVHI
+2585 LVRTEKDEKGNTRHI
-2600 YKKLAPVPKVET
+2600 YQKLAPVPKVET

-2619 NQLLLP
+2619 NQLLPP

-2631 QVNIEGYDYVS
+2631 QVNIDGYDYIS
-2642 TNKDNNGNTIH
+2642 TSKDNNGNTIH
-2653 VYKKKVLTPDVVTK
+2653 TYKKAFKKPVTK
-2667 YVDENGNEISDT
+2667 FVDENGNEIAESEM
-2679 QKGKHPSKNIEGYEI
+2679 GRNPSKAIPGYEI
-2694 ITTKSDEKGNIIYVY
+2694 ITTKTDDKGNLIYVY
-2709 RKKAAPT
+2709 RKKPDSP
-2716 KVVTKFVDEKGNPIA
+2716 KVVTKFVDENGKTIA
-2731 ESEDGKKP
+2731 PNEDGKKP

-2744 GYEFVKTE
+2744 DYEFVKTE
-2752 TDKDGNTIH
+2752 TDKDGNTVH

-2806 TDKNGNTI
+2806 TDKDGNTI
-2814 HIYKK
+2814 HIYKKK

-2847 DLLPKNQDGIENGTK
+2847 DLLPKNQEGIENGRK
-2862 VSPTKPSKL
+2862 VYPTKPSKL

-2888 SSVVNSKDVNFT
+2888 SSTINNKDVNFT

-2906 PNKIGKIKVSTGAN
+2906 PNKTGKIKVSTGTN

>member
-46 FYNDTIEN
+46 FYNDTIGN
-54 KASATE
+54 KDTAKE
-60 IQKQLITD
+60 IQKQIILD
-68 EGKLSDP
+68 GKSISDP
-75 GHVFKNKD
+75 GHVFKD
-83 KVFLKWQDEEGN
+83 KSNVLEKWQDEEGN
-95 EIKFDTPIEIKGNDK
+95 DIKFDTPIEVKGNDK
-110 KIINVYPVFKGQV
+110 KIINVYPVFKNQV
-123 VITYYIVGDKNDRVY
+123 VITYYIAGSTNDRVY
-138 MTDTISDADS
+138 MTDTISDASS
-148 YKLPE
+148 YKLPV

-176 VYDEESLKND
+176 VYDEESLKKD
-186 IKAGKTDIKLYA
+186 IAAGKTDIKLYA

-224 GGKLDKMPEK
+224 GGKLDKMPED

-245 SLTEDGD
+245 SLAEDGD

-312 KGSENPDPKVAPSGP
+312 KGSENPDPKVAPTGP

-344 SYNSKDENGQMDHTY
+344 SYNSKDENGKMDHTY
-359 TNPQTLDYLG
+359 SNPQTLDYLG
-369 FHLNEEKTKQ
+369 FHLNEEKTKE
-379 AFETIKADGSTVV
+379 AFETIAADGSTVV
-392 PVYMDRNVHTIWV
+392 PVYMDRNVHTVWV
-405 YKNASGTSYYQAN
+405 YKNASSTSYYQAD
-418 WVNATDENG
+418 WVNATDNNG

-437 SSETWFDK
+437 SSEEWFAK
-445 LNKDYIYYKDK
+445 LNKDYIYYRDK
-456 SIGSFYTKA
+456 TIESFYTKA
-465 PVMGDKDVYMYR
+465 PVMGDEDIYMYR
-477 VYAKGQGFQL
+477 VLAKGTKYEL

-498 AQINSGSLDQLK
+498 SNINRSDLATLK
-510 ATLGTMKEIGDRVK
+510 NTLGTMKEIGERVSFQNSEWYMNWNGYK
-524 FENTEHYVTYYG
+524 
-536 RNYRV
+536 YRV
-541 FEPSDG
+541 FEPYNNNYQQTTYS
-547 MWASKTNTWVD
+547 WVD
-558 ETDHVDDI
+558 KTDHVDDI
-566 KGFQPKTGDMS
+566 KGFQPKKGDMS

-654 GLDYKIGETKNPDNP
+654 GLNYKIGETTNPDNP
-669 NQVFMGWYEDSSFS
+669 NQVFMGWYEDSTFS

-719 DYEKDTEKIT
+719 DYKKDIEKIT

-787 NDTHLYAKWKY
+787 NNTHLYAKWKY
-798 DYLELKY
+798 DYLTLKY
-805 DLNLPA
+805 DLNLKD
-811 TDKVEGK
+811 TDKVEGE
-818 APTDSNSYIKDA
+818 APTDSDSYIKDA
-830 KAQATDVGNVKVNGG
+830 KAQVQDIGKVTVNGG

-872 KNKTLYA
+872 KSKTLYA

-886 LPTTKVTYDANGGEG
+886 LPTTKVTYDANGGVG
-901 AQYEVEEII
+901 DQYVVEEII

-955 TVTSLDE
+955 TVNSLDE
-962 STNNYIY
+962 SKNNYIY

-986 KEGENFVDNTKEE
+986 KEDENFVDNTKEE
-999 VELKSNPKGTD
+999 VELKSNPKGTE

-1032 GTKIAAGEKIT
+1032 GTKIPVGEKIT

-1054 PLTFKANFVKDAP
+1054 PLTFTANFVKDAP

-1073 HEFKVADDSPIKE
+1073 HEFKVAKDSPIKE
-1086 MPADVKK
+1086 MPADIKI
-1093 AVDAQLPDDK
+1093 AVYSQLPDDK
-1103 TAEDGKTTTPG
+1103 KAEDGKTTTPG
-1114 ELKAPK
+1114 ELK
-1120 DVEDKTNDG
+1120 N
-1129 VWKFE
+1129 
-1134 SFKDQDTTTD
+1134 
-1144 EVDAKVNGADVKFE
+1144 
-1158 GEWKFTPNE
+1158 
-1167 HKVTYEYVSGTE
+1167 
-1179 GVDLP
+1179 
-1184 AELKAKAPKEV
+1184 
-1195 TGKVKGDKITSPVPE
+1195 
-1210 GKDAE
+1210 
-1215 FRDETNKG
+1215 
-1223 TWTFKSYDKDSVEI
+1223 
-1237 TNKDEN
+1237 
-1243 VQGTWEFTPDPE
+1243 
-1255 PGKYN
+1255 
-1260 VTHEFKV
+1260 
-1267 AEDSPVKEMPA
+1267 
-1278 DVKKAVDAQLPENK
+1278 PEN
-1292 TAEDGKT
+1292 
-1299 TTPGEL
+1299 
-1305 KDPKDVEDKTNDG
+1305 VEDKTNDG

-1338 VNGADVKFEGEWKF
+1338 VNGADVTFEGTWKF
-1352 KPNEHEVTYEYVSGT
+1352 TPNKHKVTYEYVSGT
-1367 EGKELPAELKAKAP
+1367 EGKELPEALKAKAP
-1381 EKVTGKVKGD
+1381 KEVTGKVKGN

-1405 RDEANKGTWTFKSYD
+1405 RDDKNKGTWTFKSYD
-1420 KNEVEITNKDEKVTG
+1420 KNEVEITNKDENVKG
-1435 TWEFTPDAEPGKY
+1435 TWEFTPDPEPGKY

-1459 NKELPQEVLALL
+1459 NKELPKEVLALV
-1471 PADQTGKE
+1471 PADQTGKV

-1488 PKTKTV
+1488 PQTKTV
-1494 EVKDGTWKFVSYD
+1494 NVEDGTWTFVEYD
-1507 KDSKTVEDKDVEFT
+1507 KNQETIDNKDVEFT
-1521 GTWEFTPKTTPIDYN
+1521 GTWEFTPKTTPTDYN
-1536 VSHKFVSATEG
+1536 VNHKFVSSTEG
-1547 KTLPKA
+1547 KALPKA

-1576 TQTEVKDTEND
+1576 KETTVEDAGND
-1587 GTWKFEGYDE
+1587 GTWKFEGYDKD
-1597 NSKTINKSDVTFEGK
+1597 SKTID
-1612 WKFTLNE
+1612 
-1619 HKVTYEYVSG
+1619 
-1629 TEGVELPEALK
+1629 
-1640 AKAPDEVTGKVKG
+1640 
-1653 DTVTSP
+1653 
-1659 VPTGD
+1659 
-1664 DATFRDDVNKG
+1664 
-1675 TWTFKSYDKNDVTI
+1675 
-1689 SNKDEKVT
+1689 
-1697 GTWEFTP
+1697 
-1704 DVVTEYVDE
+1704 
-1713 DGNTISPK
+1713 
-1721 ENGAKEKKDID
+1721 
-1732 GYEFV
+1732 
-1737 RTEKDDK
+1737 
-1744 GNTKHIYKKKTT
+1744 
-1756 PTDYNVNHKFVSAT
+1756 
-1770 EGKDLPKAVTDLTPD
+1770 
-1785 QQTGKK
+1785 
-1791 DGDTVTPTAPT
+1791 
-1802 QKEVKDTEND
+1802 
-1812 GTWTFE
+1812 
-1818 GYDENSKTIN
+1818 

-1841 PNEHKVTYKFESE
+1841 PNKHKVTYEYVSGTKGKELPEALKAKAPKEATGKVKGDKVTSPVPEGKDAEFRDETNKGTWTFKSYYKNEVEITNKDENVKGTWVFTPDAEPNKYNVKHEFVSATEGKTLPQAVKELTPKDQTGKEDGSVVKPTEPEKTKVADTENDGTWTFEGYKDQDKTTDEVDAKVNGADVKFEGEWKFTPNEHQVTYKFESE

-1882 PTKPV
+1882 PTKPI

-1894 DGVWTFVGYDEE
+1894 DGVWTFVKY
-1906 SKTVGDKDVEFI
+1906 DKDSETVDNKDLVFT
-1918 GKWKFSPKPD
+1918 GTWKFSPKPV
-1928 PVTYNVNH
+1928 PTTYKVNH

-1952 DQLPDQQTGIEDGKT
+1952 DQLPDQQTGIEDKST
-1967 VTPTS
+1967 VTPTA

-1982 NDGTWTFKGYKD
+1982 NDGIWKFKGYKD
-1994 LDTTTDDVDAKVDGA
+1994 LDENTEKVDAKVDGA

-2032 GTKGVDL
+2032 GTEGKEL
-2039 PEALKA
+2039 PAELKA

-2128 KAVTDL
+2128 KAVTNL
-2134 TPAQQTGKKDG
+2134 TPKDQTGKKDG

-2221 ANQTEKVK
+2221 ANQTGKVK
-2229 GDEVTPSEPQT
+2229 GDEVTPTEPKT

-2249 WKFVSYDKDNK
+2249 WKFVSYDKENK
-2260 TVEDKDVEFIGTW
+2260 KVEDKDVEFTGTW
-2273 EFTPK
+2273 EFIP
-2278 TTPTDVVTEYVD
+2278 DVVTEYVD
-2290 EDGNTIAPK
+2290 ENGKTIAPK
-2299 ENGTKAKKD
+2299 EDGTKPNKE
-2308 IDGYEFVRTETDEQ
+2308 IDGYKFVKTEKDDK

-2342 YVDEDGKTIS
+2342 YVDEDGNTIA
-2352 PKENGT
+2352 PKENGKQT
-2358 KEKKDIDGYVFVRTE
+2358 NKDIDGYEFVKTT

-2388 TPSPSVVTKFVDEKG
+2388 TPSPSIVTKFVDEKG
-2403 NPIAKDEDGK
+2403 NPLAKDEDGK

-2418 IPGYEFVKTETD
+2418 FPGYEFVETKND
-2430 KDGNVIHVY
+2430 KDGNVVHVY
-2439 KFKQT
+2439 KLIPT
-2444 PSPTVETRYVD
+2444 TTVETRYVD
-2455 TEGNQILADKAGT
+2455 TEGKQILADKAGT

-2475 GYQLVRTEKDENG
+2475 GYQFVKTEKDEKG

-2519 EGTQNQVNIDGYDYV
+2519 EGTQNQVNIDGYDYI

-2554 DVETRYL
+2554 DVETRYV

-2574 THDPSTIEGYQ
+2574 THDPSNIEGYQ
-2585 LVRTEKDENGNTVHI
+2585 FVRTEKDEKGNTRHI
-2600 YKKLAPVPKVET
+2600 YQKLAPVPKVET

-2631 QVNIEGYDYVS
+2631 QVNIDGYDYVS

-2653 VYKKKVLTPDVVTK
+2653 VYKKKVITPDVVTK
-2667 YVDENGNEISDT
+2667 YVDENGNEIADT

-2709 RKKAAPT
+2709 RKKPDPT

-2731 ESEDGKKP
+2731 KSEDGKKP

-2768 TSKVVTKYVDENG
+2768 TSKVVTKFVDEKGNP
-2781 KTIAPNEDGKKP
+2781 IAESEDGKKP

-2819 SSSAENKYKVTHKF
+2819 KSSSAENKYKVTHKF
-2833 ESSTPGKSL
+2833 ESTTPGKSL

-2847 DLLPKNQDGIENGTK
+2847 DLLPKNQEGIENGRK

-2888 SSVVNSKDVNFT
+2888 SSVVNNKDVNFT

-2906 PNKIGKIKVSTGAN
+2906 PNKIGKVKVLTGEN

>member
-54 KASATE
+54 KDSAKE
-60 IQKQLITD
+60 IQKQIILD
-68 EGKLSDP
+68 GKEISDP
-75 GHVFKNKD
+75 GHVFKDKD
-83 KVFLKWQDEEGN
+83 KVLLKWQDEEGN
-95 EIKFDTPIEIKGNDK
+95 DIEFDTPIEIKGNDK
-110 KIINVYPVFKGQV
+110 KIINVYPVFKNQV
-123 VITYYIVGDKNDRVY
+123 VITYYISGSTNDRVY
-138 MTDTISDADS
+138 MTDTITDASS
-148 YKLPE
+148 YKLPV

-170 KDGKSG
+170 KDGSSG
-176 VYDEESLKND
+176 VYDENSLKKD
-186 IKAGKTDIKLYA
+186 IEAGKTDIKLYA

-211 DGASFQDQILADD
+211 EGASFQDQILASKDS
-224 GGKLDKMPEK
+224 KLDKMPED

-245 SLTEDGD
+245 SLAEDGD

-265 NVYAVWKP
+265 TVYAVWKP

-301 GLNGEKTSLPF
+301 GLNGDKTSLPF

-327 IVEDIA
+327 IVKDIK

-344 SYNSKDENGQMDHTY
+344 GYNSKDENGDMDHFY

-405 YKNASGTSYYQAN
+405 YKNASSTSYYQPN
-418 WVNATDENG
+418 WVNATDSNG

-437 SSETWFDK
+437 SSEQWFDK

-654 GLDYKIGETKNPDNP
+654 GLNYKIGETTNPDNP
-669 NQVFMGWYEDSSFS
+669 NQVFMGWYEDSTFS

-719 DYEKDTEKIT
+719 DYKKDIEKIT

-787 NDTHLYAKWKY
+787 NNTHLYAKWKY
-798 DYLELKY
+798 DYLTLKY
-805 DLNLPA
+805 DLNLKD
-811 TDKVEGK
+811 TDKVEGE
-818 APTDSNSYIKDA
+818 APTDSDSYIKDA
-830 KAQATDVGNVKVNGG
+830 KAQVQDIGKVTVNGG

-872 KNKTLYA
+872 KSKTLYA

-886 LPTTKVTYDANGGEG
+886 LPTTKVTYDANGGVG
-901 AQYEVEEII
+901 DQYVVEEII

-955 TVTSLDE
+955 TVNSLDE
-962 STNNYIY
+962 SKNNYIY

-986 KEGENFVDNTKEE
+986 KEDENFVDNTKEE
-999 VELKSNPKGTD
+999 VELKSNPKGTE

-1032 GTKIAAGEKIT
+1032 GTKIPVGEKIT

-1054 PLTFKANFVKDAP
+1054 PLTFTANFVKDAP

-1073 HEFKVADDSPIKE
+1073 HEFKVAKDSPIKE
-1086 MPADVKK
+1086 MPADIKI
-1093 AVDAQLPDDK
+1093 AVYSQLPDDK
-1103 TAEDGKTTTPG
+1103 KAEDGKTTTPG
-1114 ELKAPK
+1114 ELK
-1120 DVEDKTNDG
+1120 N
-1129 VWKFE
+1129 
-1134 SFKDQDTTTD
+1134 
-1144 EVDAKVNGADVKFE
+1144 
-1158 GEWKFTPNE
+1158 
-1167 HKVTYEYVSGTE
+1167 
-1179 GVDLP
+1179 
-1184 AELKAKAPKEV
+1184 
-1195 TGKVKGDKITSPVPE
+1195 
-1210 GKDAE
+1210 
-1215 FRDETNKG
+1215 
-1223 TWTFKSYDKDSVEI
+1223 
-1237 TNKDEN
+1237 
-1243 VQGTWEFTPDPE
+1243 
-1255 PGKYN
+1255 
-1260 VTHEFKV
+1260 
-1267 AEDSPVKEMPA
+1267 
-1278 DVKKAVDAQLPENK
+1278 PEN
-1292 TAEDGKT
+1292 
-1299 TTPGEL
+1299 
-1305 KDPKDVEDKTNDG
+1305 VEDKTNDG

-1338 VNGADVKFEGEWKF
+1338 VNGADVTFEGTWKF
-1352 KPNEHEVTYEYVSGT
+1352 TPNKHKVTYEYVSGT
-1367 EGKELPAELKAKAP
+1367 EGKELPEALKAKAP
-1381 EKVTGKVKGD
+1381 KEVTGKVKGN

-1405 RDEANKGTWTFKSYD
+1405 RDDKNKGTWTFKSYD
-1420 KNEVEITNKDEKVTG
+1420 KNEVEITNKDENVKG
-1435 TWEFTPDAEPGKY
+1435 TWEFTPDPEPGKY

-1459 NKELPQEVLALL
+1459 NKELPKEVLALV
-1471 PADQTGKE
+1471 PADQTGKV

-1488 PKTKTV
+1488 PQTKTV
-1494 EVKDGTWKFVSYD
+1494 NVEDGTWTFVEYD
-1507 KDSKTVEDKDVEFT
+1507 KNQETIDNKDVEFT
-1521 GTWEFTPKTTPIDYN
+1521 GTWEFTPKTTPTDYN
-1536 VSHKFVSATEG
+1536 VNHKFVSSTEG
-1547 KTLPKA
+1547 KALPKA

-1576 TQTEVKDTEND
+1576 KETTVEDAGND
-1587 GTWKFEGYDE
+1587 GTWKFEGYDKD
-1597 NSKTINKSDVTFEGK
+1597 SKTID
-1612 WKFTLNE
+1612 
-1619 HKVTYEYVSG
+1619 
-1629 TEGVELPEALK
+1629 
-1640 AKAPDEVTGKVKG
+1640 
-1653 DTVTSP
+1653 
-1659 VPTGD
+1659 
-1664 DATFRDDVNKG
+1664 
-1675 TWTFKSYDKNDVTI
+1675 
-1689 SNKDEKVT
+1689 
-1697 GTWEFTP
+1697 
-1704 DVVTEYVDE
+1704 
-1713 DGNTISPK
+1713 
-1721 ENGAKEKKDID
+1721 
-1732 GYEFV
+1732 
-1737 RTEKDDK
+1737 
-1744 GNTKHIYKKKTT
+1744 
-1756 PTDYNVNHKFVSAT
+1756 
-1770 EGKDLPKAVTDLTPD
+1770 
-1785 QQTGKK
+1785 
-1791 DGDTVTPTAPT
+1791 
-1802 QKEVKDTEND
+1802 
-1812 GTWTFE
+1812 
-1818 GYDENSKTIN
+1818 

-1841 PNEHKVTYKFESE
+1841 PNKHKVTYEYVSGTKGKELPEALKAKAPKEATGKVKGDKVTSPVPEGKDAEFRDETNKGTWTFKSYDKNEVEITNKDENVKGTWVFTPDAEPNKYNVKHEFVSATEGKTLPQAVKELTPKDQTGKEDGSVVKPTEPEKTKVADTENDGTWTFEGYKDQDKTTDEVDAKVNGADVKFEGEWKFTPNEHQVTYKFESE

-1882 PTKPV
+1882 PTKPI

-1894 DGVWTFVGYDEE
+1894 DGVWTFVKY
-1906 SKTVGDKDVEFI
+1906 DKDSETVDNKDLVFT
-1918 GKWKFSPKPD
+1918 GTWKFSPKPV
-1928 PVTYNVNH
+1928 PTTYKVNH

-1952 DQLPDQQTGIEDGKT
+1952 DQLPDQQTGIEDKST
-1967 VTPTS
+1967 VTPTA

-1982 NDGTWTFKGYKD
+1982 NDGIWKFKGYKD
-1994 LDTTTDDVDAKVDGA
+1994 LDENTEKVDAKVDGA

-2032 GTKGVDL
+2032 GTEGKEL
-2039 PEALKA
+2039 PAELKA

-2128 KAVTDL
+2128 KAVTNL
-2134 TPAQQTGKKDG
+2134 TPKDQTGKKDG

-2221 ANQTEKVK
+2221 ANQTGKVK
-2229 GDEVTPSEPQT
+2229 GDEVTPTEPKT

-2249 WKFVSYDKDNK
+2249 WKFVSYDKENK
-2260 TVEDKDVEFIGTW
+2260 KVEDKDVEFTGTW
-2273 EFTPK
+2273 EFIP
-2278 TTPTDVVTEYVD
+2278 DVVTEYVD
-2290 EDGNTIAPK
+2290 ENGKTIAPK
-2299 ENGTKAKKD
+2299 EDGTKPNKE
-2308 IDGYEFVRTETDEQ
+2308 IDGYKFVKTEKDDK

-2342 YVDEDGKTIS
+2342 YVDEDGNTIA
-2352 PKENGT
+2352 PKENGKQT
-2358 KEKKDIDGYVFVRTE
+2358 NKDIDGYEFVKTT

-2514 LLPPK
+2514 LL
-2519 EGTQNQVNIDGYDYV
+2519 
-2534 STNKDNNGN
+2534 
-2543 TIHVYKKKPIQ
+2543 
-2554 DVETRYL
+2554 
-2561 DTEGNQILADKAG
+2561 
-2574 THDPSTIEGYQ
+2574 
-2585 LVRTEKDENGNTVHI
+2585 
-2600 YKKLAPVPKVET
+2600 
-2612 RYVDENG
+2612 
-2619 NQLLLP
+2619 
-2625 KEGTQN
+2625 
-2631 QVNIEGYDYVS
+2631 
-2642 TNKDNNGNTIH
+2642 
-2653 VYKKKVLTPDVVTK
+2653 
-2667 YVDENGNEISDT
+2667 
-2679 QKGKHPSKNIEGYEI
+2679 
-2694 ITTKSDEKGNIIYVY
+2694 
-2709 RKKAAPT
+2709 
-2716 KVVTKFVDEKGNPIA
+2716 
-2731 ESEDGKKP
+2731 
-2739 KKDIK
+2739 
-2744 GYEFVKTE
+2744 
-2752 TDKDGNTIH
+2752 
-2761 IYKKKEN
+2761 
-2768 TSKVVTKYVDENG
+2768 
-2781 KTIAPNEDGKKP
+2781 
-2793 KKDIKGYEFVKTE
+2793 
-2806 TDKNGNTI
+2806 
-2814 HIYKK
+2814 
-2819 SSSAENKYKVTHKF
+2819 
-2833 ESSTPGKSL
+2833 
-2842 PKEIL
+2842 
-2847 DLLPKNQDGIENGTK
+2847 
-2862 VSPTKPSKL
+2862 
-2871 EVKVKDG
+2871 
-2878 TWVFEGYDKD
+2878 
-2888 SSVVNSKDVNFT
+2888 
-2900 GKWKFV
+2900 
-2906 PNKIGKIKVSTGAN
+2906 
-2920 SRSKSNVKTG
+2920 
-2930 IEGSSNLIFVLIGS
+2930 
-2944 AFALYKNKKNKY
+2944 

>member
-46 FYNDTIEN
+46 FYNDTIGN
-54 KASATE
+54 KDTAKE
-60 IQKQLITD
+60 IQKQIILD
-68 EGKLSDP
+68 GKSISDP
-75 GHVFKNKD
+75 GHVFKD
-83 KVFLKWQDEEGN
+83 KSNVLEKWQDEEGN
-95 EIKFDTPIEIKGNDK
+95 DIKFDTPIEVKGNDK
-110 KIINVYPVFKGQV
+110 KIINVYPVFKNQV
-123 VITYYIVGDKNDRVY
+123 VITYYIVGSTNDRVY
-138 MTDTISDADS
+138 MTDTINDASS
-148 YKLPE
+148 YKLPV

-163 FVNWSTS
+163 FVNWSET

-176 VYDEESLKND
+176 VYDEESLKKD
-186 IKAGKTDIKLYA
+186 IAAGKTDIKLYA

-344 SYNSKDENGQMDHTY
+344 SYNSKDENGKMDHTY
-359 TNPQTLDYLG
+359 SNPQTLDYLG
-369 FHLNEEKTKQ
+369 FHLNKEKTKQ

-418 WVNATDENG
+418 WVNATDNNG

-445 LNKDYIYYKDK
+445 LNKDYIYYMDK
-456 SIGSFYTKA
+456 SIGSFYTRA
-465 PVMGDKDVYMYR
+465 PAMGDKDIYMYR
-477 VYAKGQGFQL
+477 VLAKGTKYQL

-498 AQINSGSLDQLK
+498 AQINSSNLATLQS
-510 ATLGTMKEIGDRVK
+510 TLGTMKEIGKRVSFQNSEWYMNWNGYK
-524 FENTEHYVTYYG
+524 
-536 RNYRV
+536 YRV
-541 FEPSDG
+541 FEPYQGNYQQITYS
-547 MWASKTNTWVD
+547 WVD
-558 ETDHVDDI
+558 KTDHVDDI
-566 KGFQPKTGDMS
+566 KGFQPKKGDMS

-584 NVNNPAFRDYMFTPK
+584 NVNNPAFRDYMFAAGK
-599 GYGGYFNYTGTK
+599 GLGGYQNYTGTP
-611 YIDNGSYVGFL
+611 YIEDGSYVGFL

-629 NIIYYSGNKK
+629 NINYYSGSTK
-639 LASNPYKYEADTSDF
+639 LASKPYKYEADTSDF
-654 GLDYKIGETKNPDNP
+654 GLGYEKGVTTNPKNP
-669 NQVFMGWYEDSSFS
+669 NQVFMGWYEDSTFS

-719 DYEKDTEKIT
+719 DYKKDIEKIT

-787 NDTHLYAKWKY
+787 NDTHLYSKWKY

-872 KNKTLYA
+872 KSKTLYA

-886 LPTTKVTYDANGGEG
+886 LPTTKVTYDANGGVG
-901 AQYEVEEII
+901 DQYVVEEII

-1073 HEFKVADDSPIKE
+1073 HEFVSGTEGKDLPQA
-1086 MPADVKK
+1086 VKDLTPK
-1093 AVDAQLPDDK
+1093 DQTGK
-1103 TAEDGKTTTPG
+1103 EDGSVVKPT
-1114 ELKAPK
+1114 EPK
-1120 DVEDKTNDG
+1120 ETEVKDTENDG
-1129 VWKFE
+1129 TWKFE
-1134 SFKDQDTTTD
+1134 GYKDQDKTTD
-1144 EVDAKVNGADVKFE
+1144 EVDAKVDGADVKFE

-1167 HKVTYEYVSGTE
+1167 H
-1179 GVDLP
+1179 
-1184 AELKAKAPKEV
+1184 
-1195 TGKVKGDKITSPVPE
+1195 
-1210 GKDAE
+1210 
-1215 FRDETNKG
+1215 
-1223 TWTFKSYDKDSVEI
+1223 
-1237 TNKDEN
+1237 
-1243 VQGTWEFTPDPE
+1243 
-1255 PGKYN
+1255 
-1260 VTHEFKV
+1260 
-1267 AEDSPVKEMPA
+1267 
-1278 DVKKAVDAQLPENK
+1278 
-1292 TAEDGKT
+1292 
-1299 TTPGEL
+1299 
-1305 KDPKDVEDKTNDG
+1305 
-1318 VWKFEGFKDQNPD
+1318 
-1331 TKDVDAK
+1331 
-1338 VNGADVKFEGEWKF
+1338 
-1352 KPNEHEVTYEYVSGT
+1352 
-1367 EGKELPAELKAKAP
+1367 
-1381 EKVTGKVKGD
+1381 
-1391 TVTSPVPTG
+1391 
-1400 DDATF
+1400 
-1405 RDEANKGTWTFKSYD
+1405 
-1420 KNEVEITNKDEKVTG
+1420 
-1435 TWEFTPDAEPGKY
+1435 

-1459 NKELPQEVLALL
+1459 NKELPQEVLDQL
-1471 PADQTGKE
+1471 PANQTGKV
-1479 KGDVVKPTE
+1479 KGDEVTPTV
-1488 PKTKTV
+1488 PKTKEV
-1494 EVKDGTWKFVSYD
+1494 KVKDGTWKFVKYD
-1507 KDSKTVEDKDVEFT
+1507 KDKKTVEDKDVEFT
-1521 GTWEFTPKTTPIDYN
+1521 GTWEFI
-1536 VSHKFVSATEG
+1536 
-1547 KTLPKA
+1547 
-1553 VTDLTPDQQT
+1553 
-1563 GKKDGETVTPTAP
+1563 
-1576 TQTEVKDTEND
+1576 
-1587 GTWKFEGYDE
+1587 
-1597 NSKTINKSDVTFEGK
+1597 
-1612 WKFTLNE
+1612 
-1619 HKVTYEYVSG
+1619 
-1629 TEGVELPEALK
+1629 
-1640 AKAPDEVTGKVKG
+1640 
-1653 DTVTSP
+1653 
-1659 VPTGD
+1659 
-1664 DATFRDDVNKG
+1664 
-1675 TWTFKSYDKNDVTI
+1675 
-1689 SNKDEKVT
+1689 
-1697 GTWEFTP
+1697 P
-1704 DVVTEYVDE
+1704 DVVTE
-1713 DGNTISPK
+1713 
-1721 ENGAKEKKDID
+1721 
-1732 GYEFV
+1732 F
-1737 RTEKDDK
+1737 
-1744 GNTKHIYKKKTT
+1744 
-1756 PTDYNVNHKFVSAT
+1756 
-1770 EGKDLPKAVTDLTPD
+1770 
-1785 QQTGKK
+1785 
-1791 DGDTVTPTAPT
+1791 
-1802 QKEVKDTEND
+1802 
-1812 GTWTFE
+1812 
-1818 GYDENSKTIN
+1818 
-1828 KSDVTFEGKWKFT
+1828 
-1841 PNEHKVTYKFESE
+1841 
-1854 DPTKPLPKEVTDLL
+1854 
-1868 PDPEKGKVKGDKVT
+1868 
-1882 PTKPV
+1882 
-1887 PESITTK
+1887 
-1894 DGVWTFVGYDEE
+1894 
-1906 SKTVGDKDVEFI
+1906 
-1918 GKWKFSPKPD
+1918 
-1928 PVTYNVNH
+1928 
-1936 QFKSATKGKD
+1936 
-1946 LPQAVK
+1946 
-1952 DQLPDQQTGIEDGKT
+1952 
-1967 VTPTS
+1967 
-1972 PKKEKVEDTD
+1972 
-1982 NDGTWTFKGYKD
+1982 
-1994 LDTTTDDVDAKVDGA
+1994 
-2009 DVMFEGSWEFTP
+2009 
-2021 NKHKVTYEYVS
+2021 
-2032 GTKGVDL
+2032 
-2039 PEALKA
+2039 
-2045 KAPKEVTGKVKGDK
+2045 
-2059 VTSPVPEGK
+2059 
-2068 DAEFRDDKNKGTWTF
+2068 
-2083 KSFDKNS
+2083 
-2090 VEISNQDEKVTGTWV
+2090 
-2105 FTPDP
+2105 
-2110 EYKVE
+2110 
-2115 HKFVSSTKGKDLP
+2115 
-2128 KAVTDL
+2128 
-2134 TPAQQTGKKDG
+2134 
-2145 ETVTPT
+2145 
-2151 APKETKV
+2151 
-2158 EDKTNDGTW
+2158 
-2167 TFEGYDK
+2167 
-2174 DSKTIDKSDV
+2174 
-2184 TFEGKWKFTP
+2184 
-2194 NKHEV
+2194 
-2199 IHKFVSKDP
+2199 
-2208 NKKLPKEVTDLLP
+2208 
-2221 ANQTEKVK
+2221 
-2229 GDEVTPSEPQT
+2229 
-2240 KTVKVKDGT
+2240 
-2249 WKFVSYDKDNK
+2249 
-2260 TVEDKDVEFIGTW
+2260 
-2273 EFTPK
+2273 
-2278 TTPTDVVTEYVD
+2278 
-2290 EDGNTIAPK
+2290 
-2299 ENGTKAKKD
+2299 
-2308 IDGYEFVRTETDEQ
+2308 
-2322 GNTKH
+2322 
-2327 IYKKKVTPP
+2327 
-2336 ADVVTE
+2336 
-2342 YVDEDGKTIS
+2342 VDEDGKTIA
-2352 PKENGT
+2352 PKEDGKQPN
-2358 KEKKDIDGYVFVRTE
+2358 KEIDGYEFVSTE

-2388 TPSPSVVTKFVDEKG
+2388 TPTPAVVTEFVDEDGKTIAPKEDGTKPNKGIDGYEFVSTETDYKGNTKHIYKKKTTPSPSIVTKFVDEKG
-2403 NPIAKDEDGK
+2403 NPLAKDEDGK

-2418 IPGYEFVKTETD
+2418 IPGYEFVETKND

-2455 TEGNQILADKAGT
+2455 TEGKQILADKTGT
-2468 HDPSTIE
+2468 HDPSNIE
-2475 GYQLVRTEKDENG
+2475 GYQFVKTEKDEKG
-2488 NTVHIYKKLAP
+2488 NTVHIYQKIAP

-2519 EGTQNQVNIDGYDYV
+2519 EGTQAQVGIEGYDYV

-2554 DVETRYL
+2554 DVETKYV

-2574 THDPSTIEGYQ
+2574 AHDPSTIEGYQ
-2585 LVRTEKDENGNTVHI
+2585 FVKTEKDENGNTVHI
-2600 YKKLAPVPKVET
+2600 YKKIAPVPKVET

-2625 KEGTQN
+2625 KEGTQG

-2642 TNKDNNGNTIH
+2642 THKDNNGNTTH

-2667 YVDENGNEISDT
+2667 YVDENGKEIAET

-2694 ITTKSDEKGNIIYVY
+2694 ITTKTDEKGNIIYVY
-2709 RKKAAPT
+2709 RKKPDSTKVVTKFVDENGKPIAENEEGKKPKKDIKGYEYVKT
-2716 KVVTKFVDEKGNPIA
+2716 ETDKDGNTVHIYKKKENTSKVVTKFVDEKGNPIA
-2731 ESEDGKKP
+2731 E
-2739 KKDIK
+2739 
-2744 GYEFVKTE
+2744 
-2752 TDKDGNTIH
+2752 
-2761 IYKKKEN
+2761 
-2768 TSKVVTKYVDENG
+2768 
-2781 KTIAPNEDGKKP
+2781 NEDGKKP
-2793 KKDIKGYEFVKTE
+2793 KKDIKGYEYVKTE

-2888 SSVVNSKDVNFT
+2888 SSIVNNKDVNFT

-2906 PNKIGKIKVSTGAN
+2906 PNKTGKIKVSTGTN

>member
-54 KASATE
+54 KDSAKE
-60 IQKQLITD
+60 IQKQIVLD
-68 EGKLSDP
+68 GKSISDP
-75 GHVFKNKD
+75 GHVFKD
-83 KVFLKWQDEEGN
+83 KSKVLEKWQDEEGN

-110 KIINVYPVFKGQV
+110 KIINVYPVFKNQV
-123 VITYYIVGDKNDRVY
+123 VITYYIPGSTNDRVY
-138 MTDTISDADS
+138 MTDTISDASS
-148 YKLPE
+148 YKLPV

-163 FVNWSTS
+163 FVNWSET

-176 VYDEESLKND
+176 VYDEESLKKD
-186 IKAGKTDIKLYA
+186 IAAGKTDIKLYA

-211 DGASFQDQILADD
+211 DGASFQDQILAND
-224 GGKLDKMPEK
+224 GGKLEKTPED

-245 SLTEDGD
+245 SLTKDGD
-252 PVDLNTLVLDKDI
+252 PVDLKTLELNEDI
-265 NVYAVWKP
+265 TVYAVWKP

-344 SYNSKDENGQMDHTY
+344 SYNSKDENGKMDHTY
-359 TNPQTLDYLG
+359 SNPQTLDYLG

-437 SSETWFDK
+437 SSDQWFYQ

-654 GLDYKIGETKNPDNP
+654 GLNYKIGETTNPDNP
-669 NQVFMGWYEDSSFS
+669 NQVFMGWYEDSTFS

-719 DYEKDTEKIT
+719 DYKKDIEKIT
-729 EIPEDDTLYDGK
+729 EIPEDDSLYDGK
-741 YKDAKVSEENFPQPV
+741 YKDKKVSEENFPQPIQ
-756 KPKDATEFLGW
+756 PKDATEFLGW

-787 NDTHLYAKWKY
+787 NNTHLYAKWKY

-886 LPTTKVTYDANGGEG
+886 LPTTKVTYDANGGVG
-901 AQYEVEEII
+901 DQYVVEEII

-1022 TADKEITLND
+1022 TADKEITLNN
-1032 GTKIAAGEKIT
+1032 GTKIPAGEKIT

-1067 NEFNVT
+1067 NEFNVR
-1073 HEFKVADDSPIKE
+1073 HEFKVAKDSPIKE
-1086 MPADVKK
+1086 MPADVKI
-1093 AVDAQLPDDK
+1093 AVDSQLPDDK
-1103 TAEDGKTTTPG
+1103 KAEDGSVVKPT
-1114 ELKAPK
+1114 APTQKEVK
-1120 DVEDKTNDG
+1120 DTENDG
-1129 VWKFE
+1129 VWTFE
-1134 SFKDQDTTTD
+1134 GYKDQNPDTTD
-1144 EVDAKVNGADVKFE
+1144 VDAKVNGADVTFE
-1158 GEWKFTPNE
+1158 GTWKFTPNK

-1179 GVDLP
+1179 GKELPEALKAKAPKEVTGKVKGNTVTSPVPTGDDATFRDETNKGTWKFKSFDKDSVTISNQDEKVTGTWEFTPDSEPGKYNVTHKFVSKDPNKELPKAVTDLTPAQQTGKKDGDTVTPTAPKQTTVEDTENDGTWTFEGYKDQNPDTKDVDAKVNGADVTFEGEWKFKPNEHKVIYEYESGTKGVNLP

-1195 TGKVKGDKITSPVPE
+1195 TGKVKGDKVTSPVPE

-1215 FRDETNKG
+1215 FRDDENKG
-1223 TWTFKSYDKDSVEI
+1223 TWKFKEYDKNSVTI
-1237 TNKDEN
+1237 SNQDEK
-1243 VQGTWEFTPDPE
+1243 VTGTWEFTPDPE
-1255 PGKYN
+1255 PGKHN
-1260 VTHEFKV
+1260 VKHEFVSATQGKDLPQAVKDLIPKDQTGKADGSTVKPTEPEKTKV
-1267 AEDSPVKEMPA
+1267 ADT
-1278 DVKKAVDAQLPENK
+1278 EN
-1292 TAEDGKT
+1292 D
-1299 TTPGEL
+1299 
-1305 KDPKDVEDKTNDG
+1305 
-1318 VWKFEGFKDQNPD
+1318 
-1331 TKDVDAK
+1331 
-1338 VNGADVKFEGEWKF
+1338 
-1352 KPNEHEVTYEYVSGT
+1352 
-1367 EGKELPAELKAKAP
+1367 
-1381 EKVTGKVKGD
+1381 
-1391 TVTSPVPTG
+1391 
-1400 DDATF
+1400 
-1405 RDEANKGTWTFKSYD
+1405 GTWTFEGYD
-1420 KNEVEITNKDEKVTG
+1420 KDSKTIDKSDVTFEG
-1435 TWEFTPDAEPGKY
+1435 KWKFTPNKH

-1459 NKELPQEVLALL
+1459 NKKLPQEVLDLL
-1471 PADQTGKE
+1471 PANQTGKE

-1488 PKTKTV
+1488 PKTKEV
-1494 EVKDGTWKFVSYD
+1494 KVKDGTWKFVSYD
-1507 KDSKTVEDKDVEFT
+1507 KDNKTVEDKDVEFT
-1521 GTWEFTPKTTPIDYN
+1521 GTWEFIPDQEPEKYN
-1536 VSHKFVSATEG
+1536 VTHEFVSATEG
-1547 KTLPKA
+1547 KDLPQA
-1553 VTDLTPDQQT
+1553 VKDLTPKDQT
-1563 GKKDGETVTPTAP
+1563 GKEDGSVVKPTAP
-1576 TQTEVKDTEND
+1576 TQIEVKDTEND
-1587 GTWKFEGYDE
+1587 GTWKFEGYKDQDTTTDE
-1597 NSKTINKSDVTFEGK
+1597 VDAKVDGADVKFEG
-1612 WKFTLNE
+1612 E
-1619 HKVTYEYVSG
+1619 
-1629 TEGVELPEALK
+1629 
-1640 AKAPDEVTGKVKG
+1640 
-1653 DTVTSP
+1653 
-1659 VPTGD
+1659 
-1664 DATFRDDVNKG
+1664 
-1675 TWTFKSYDKNDVTI
+1675 
-1689 SNKDEKVT
+1689 
-1697 GTWEFTP
+1697 
-1704 DVVTEYVDE
+1704 
-1713 DGNTISPK
+1713 
-1721 ENGAKEKKDID
+1721 
-1732 GYEFV
+1732 
-1737 RTEKDDK
+1737 
-1744 GNTKHIYKKKTT
+1744 
-1756 PTDYNVNHKFVSAT
+1756 
-1770 EGKDLPKAVTDLTPD
+1770 
-1785 QQTGKK
+1785 
-1791 DGDTVTPTAPT
+1791 
-1802 QKEVKDTEND
+1802 
-1812 GTWTFE
+1812 
-1818 GYDENSKTIN
+1818 
-1828 KSDVTFEGKWKFT
+1828 WKFT

-1854 DPTKPLPKEVTDLL
+1854 DPTKPLPDEVKNLL
-1868 PDPEKGKVKGDKVT
+1868 PAPEKGKVKGDKVT

-1894 DGVWTFVGYDEE
+1894 DGVWTFVKYDKE
-1906 SKTVGDKDVEFI
+1906 SETVDNKDLVFT
-1918 GKWKFSPKPD
+1918 GTWKFSPKPD

-1952 DQLPDQQTGIEDGKT
+1952 DQLPDQQTGIEDKST
-1967 VTPTS
+1967 VTPTA

-1982 NDGTWTFKGYKD
+1982 NDGIWKFKGYKD
-1994 LDTTTDDVDAKVDGA
+1994 LDENTEKVDAKVDGA

-2032 GTKGVDL
+2032 GTKGVNL
-2039 PEALKA
+2039 PAELKA

-2068 DAEFRDDKNKGTWTF
+2068 DATFRDEANKGTWTF

-2115 HKFVSSTKGKDLP
+2115 HKFVSSTKGKELP

-2134 TPAQQTGKKDG
+2134 TPKDQTGKKEGD
-2145 ETVTPT
+2145 TVTPT
-2151 APKETKV
+2151 APTQTEVKDTE
-2158 EDKTNDGTW
+2158 NDGTW
-2167 TFEGYDK
+2167 KFEGYDEN
-2174 DSKTIDKSDV
+2174 SKTIDKSDV

-2221 ANQTEKVK
+2221 ANQTGKVK

-2249 WKFVSYDKDNK
+2249 WKFVSYDKENK
-2260 TVEDKDVEFIGTW
+2260 KVEDKDVEFTGTW
-2273 EFTPK
+2273 EFIP
-2278 TTPTDVVTEYVD
+2278 DVFTEYVD
-2290 EDGNTIAPK
+2290 EDGNTISPK
-2299 ENGTKAKKD
+2299 ENGTKEKKD
-2308 IDGYEFVRTETDEQ
+2308 IDGYEFVRTEKDDK

-2342 YVDEDGKTIS
+2342 YVDEDGNTIA
-2352 PKENGT
+2352 PKETGT
-2358 KEKKDIDGYVFVRTE
+2358 KDKKDIEGYEFVRTT

-2388 TPSPSVVTKFVDEKG
+2388 TPSPSIVTKFVDENG
-2403 NPIAKDEDGK
+2403 NPLAKDEDGK

-2418 IPGYEFVKTETD
+2418 IPGYEFVETKND
-2430 KDGNVIHVY
+2430 KDGNVVHVY
-2439 KFKQT
+2439 KLI
-2444 PSPTVETRYVD
+2444 PSPTLETRYVD

-2468 HDPSTIE
+2468 HDPSIIE
-2475 GYQLVRTEKDENG
+2475 GYQFVKTEKDEKG
-2488 NTVHIYKKLAP
+2488 NTVHIYKKIAP

-2543 TIHVYKKKPIQ
+2543 TIHVYKKKPTQ
-2554 DVETRYL
+2554 DVETRYV

-2585 LVRTEKDENGNTVHI
+2585 LVRTEKDEKGNTRHI
-2600 YKKLAPVPKVET
+2600 YQKLAPTVKVET

-2642 TNKDNNGNTIH
+2642 TSKDNNGNTIH

-2667 YVDENGNEISDT
+2667 YVDENGNEIADT

-2709 RKKAAPT
+2709 RKKPDPT

-2731 ESEDGKKP
+2731 KSEDGKKP

-2781 KTIAPNEDGKKP
+2781 KTIAPNEDGKKS
-2793 KKDIKGYEFVKTE
+2793 KKDIKGYEFVRTE
-2806 TDKNGNTI
+2806 TDDKGNTK
-2814 HIYKK
+2814 HIYKKK

-2847 DLLPKNQDGIENGTK
+2847 DLLPKNQDGIENGRK

-2888 SSVVNSKDVNFT
+2888 SSIVNNKDVNFT

-2906 PNKIGKIKVSTGAN
+2906 PNKIGKIKVSTGVN